1 MSSLEEALFKS
12 SLQGQTPE
20 DNQEFVEGRESVL
33 VGDPGFQRLDPEKVD
48 TSPQSLGAVF
58 GDAVRAGGLQ
68 LAGDVQRFKGIANLA
83 FGDQEAAER
92 NLASAESYDAY
103 SSELLSQIQ
112 PFEEFLEEP
121 TFGGFLTQVTKA
133 IGQFTPMAVS
143 SVASGFGG
151 AAAGMLGKGG
161 LRLAGKKGTDKL
173 YDDVLKKVGRN
184 EALTPDEKVIFDE
197 GLGYL
202 KWAKRG
208 GITGAFGQEYV
219 VGSSQAAS
227 EYQEAGIDLTA
238 AEAAQAFLLGIPQ
251 AVLGTAS
258 ETIFARALLKNA
270 LKKSPLVALE
280 RKAQTLGTANLSKNE
295 KKVYNLFQKLQKNGE
310 GSLTESQRTVLR
322 KYSGPQKNAFFSTI
336 KDIGKGFVGSGAVE
350 GVTELGQE
358 GLGVAQRFA
367 IDDEY
372 TARDAKLR
380 LAEAAFAGF
389 FAGGARG
396 GAGGAATSIIS
407 KANNLV
413 SKGINLKNQSNQ
425 DILDA
430 VGTIQNREPK
440 NNNQV
445 QGELKLNKNTILL
458 PGVTKDNYQEVYAG
472 IDFGD
477 KDTVLPYKGQGVVL
491 GTKESLQE
499 ATNYHSRNNAKAT
512 NNQEVTLAEE
522 QEYQQAIIKALDG
535 EELFDVVDNPTHVIT
550 VKDGEGNVVAQ
561 KQVSQTVE
569 NLDQAVTEL
578 QQKYPNTQVEAFAME
593 DTRNMI
599 DPNDPDI
606 DAMDDLEGDDDLSLD
621 DPDTPRTR
629 TMEELLDAAEAQADK
644 NDPGYQERKAR
655 INEIKRILGVETKAT
670 TTTRDIETIDIVSPT
685 TPGKVTFEGDRINV
699 ERTPK
704 RDEEGRRIFQVRE
717 GTTQVSETKFE
728 RTKDRPIEREKS
740 RLRAELAELQTRQSE
755 SISDALDVLGGGQQ
769 GGQFGQQLEEA
780 KLSVAPEVLAKTE
793 TEGDQNRTYGF
804 SDPYIYRK
812 TSYIPRP
819 ETKQGKSKTADE
831 ELIKLRQ
838 QFYDGLSDQE
848 KAYWGSTNKALFL
861 RQDDKGASFGAL
873 GPDNILQ
880 TDKGLDL
887 ETKATEADIISSP
900 RMKTLSL
907 SLLKTYFQQKAVN
920 QDVTIVTT
928 PSEPGTYSLVTRM
941 EPNIELKAIQTVEK
955 AAIESLFKNQAG
967 QSQATPGF
975 KIRVTNGNAPTTLGY
990 GNMKFLFA
998 NQDVS
1003 VNMHTLLYA
1012 GLQIFPEISLELNS
1026 TRNQLQELGVTP
1038 TQAFNQ
1044 AFAGVVPDIL
1054 QAYQAQGFE
1063 VVVKRDFRE
1072 ADSEFVNF
1080 NDSLMS
1086 IYEQPMFFRRS
1097 KSSSQPTAFVS
1108 LTGILEDADN
1118 ITSAKKSAREKFEDY
1133 AKILNNLK
1141 EDPENNLFGPALI
1154 ERAKAQY
1161 AQEGGDMSI
1170 FFDPKRSP
1178 QGIVGKLNEID
1189 RLNKIIYDPNLKI
1202 NGGKKELD
1210 AEGKKEF
1217 EAIEEAVK
1225 NLNQEITQTLGVD
1238 KRVEEGGQDESIDMQ
1253 ESTARAGDLRVEGP
1267 TGAVPEMTTQI
1278 VDPDTGEFIV
1288 LPPQPSQGKTLP
1300 VTEYEIGQKRDEF
1313 TQTKERV
1320 QTSPN
1325 LKDSRLQ
1332 DREQQRAERNLERVK
1347 AEGRR
1352 PLNKVISGG
1361 QNGAD
1366 ILFSR
1371 VAKALGIPTGGLMPK
1386 GFKTLDGAR
1395 PGYAQEFNMEES
1407 SSDDYRTRTEENVRN
1422 SDGTIILVKDANN
1435 LSRGSQLTKNTAER
1449 LNKPVLVITENTT
1462 SQEIQGFIRDNNIK
1476 TLNGA
1481 GSREQI
1487 LGDTSKIEQ
1496 VLTEALSG
1504 LSTREAAPEV
1514 DSFEGTSTFNPAGVE
1529 VNLNNVE
1536 AGVEASPDAAAIFD
1550 LQEGDRKFTGEGLIA
1565 EMNRKL
1571 KDLFKV
1577 TSKTFVI
1584 TAEDSVNLNLKNP
1597 DGSEMQTMNSDGES
1611 RTVAEAI
1618 RQTQQEMIEK
1628 NHPGMAH
1635 RFAGGQ
1641 INVVIINPQAL
1652 RGTNKTAND
1661 IASTYVLGHELGHVI
1676 FREEM
1681 TRLGLDAFGQR
1692 TDKKVNKA
1700 DERTGQILFKEFKK
1714 VEDQYATRGFP
1725 FEEWYADRMSQFL
1738 LEEGAGTVTTME
1750 PSTPMAPSAFKYFQT
1765 LAKKIKQRWQSFD
1778 KRIRARYGEVNP
1790 VFTDYANGVVEAY
1803 RNGLTRDNITVSVT
1817 EQADIRNWVDSTSEM
1832 IGKMVGKK
1840 NATRFNALAKK
1851 ILRSEF
1857 AKDVR
1862 SFFTYILAPAD
1873 NYLRLVNPEL
1883 AKALYSRS
1891 QTTEA
1896 TGFFNYHPVVQYRY
1910 TNDFYKIFNL
1920 EKDPTTAD
1928 LERIDSVLEGA
1939 EQLAALPQEERA
1951 AAADNL
1957 TVLDKDGNSIQVD
1970 GAEALE
1976 VLKFFDTFYDDYIL
1990 KNELD
1995 PEKPTVLK
2003 NMVFFTRQYDIAKLA
2018 AEPEAREALARV
2030 LQKYNPDDTFEQS
2043 LASVEAMV
2051 AKAESSDAI
2060 RLEGAADLSI
2070 GMQKDRQK
2078 KFINITNNA
2087 DLRNIEGVG
2096 DLIIPAHHAIRKY
2109 IAENVKKVEFK
2120 NKVTTTL
2127 TQGDFANGRNN
2138 LENFDVG
2145 ERVSGPKAAEVMINR
2160 IDNQRDRGRAR
2171 KAVQAMLGKA
2181 GMNMPGWLRTT
2192 QSYLLALNV
2201 MTYLTFATVAS
2212 LPDLA
2217 GPVLR
2222 SKEMSIFGK
2231 EFRTQIANYFNNK
2244 KEMEQFARDVGV
2256 IGFDSI
2262 SQMYIN
2268 AGELGYMTEGTKYY
2282 TQQFFKYTGLEWY
2295 TNFTRIY
2302 AAGMGRQFLIK
2313 HANDNSVKSKEY
2325 LAELG
2330 VTAEQIKAAQE
2341 SGWDFS
2347 DPQHKVVQDAIAR
2360 FTEESIVRPNAAERP
2375 AWASNPYTALI
2386 FQLKSFFYAYGK
2398 NIIGGVIRNTQS
2410 TFNREG
2416 KITAAAMPAVF
2427 AATALLPLAMIGME
2441 LRELLKY
2448 FLSPISGAID
2458 FNDKTEAFSFDSSKF
2473 RTNDMGYGE
2482 WLLEAGDR
2490 SGAFGAYT
2498 MLFPMFEAGRF
2509 GDEFYTSLLG
2519 PTAQRFEDL
2528 VKGDVQVKDFMPGF
2542 ASVY

>member
-1 MSSLEEALFKS
+1 MAYRDDETLASLILGNPKDVGSRQKRAIVE
-12 SLQGQTPE
+12 TPTS
-20 DNQEFVEGRESVL
+20 NTREL
-33 VGDPGFQRLDPEKVD
+33 ID
-48 TSPQSLGAVF
+48 TSPQGFGETFAESVRGGGA
-58 GDAVRAGGLQ
+58 Q
-68 LAGDVQRFKGIANLA
+68 LTADFNRFKGIGNLII
-83 FGDQEAAER
+83 GDDEAAQR
-92 NLASAESYDAY
+92 NLAIAESYDDY
-103 SSELLSQIQ
+103 SSELLGQIQ
-112 PFEEFLEEP
+112 PFEEFLDEP
-121 TFGGFLTQVTKA
+121 TFGGFLTQITKA

-161 LRLAGKKGTDKL
+161 LRLAGKKGADKL
-173 YDDVLKKVGRN
+173 YKDVLEKKARN
-184 EALTPDEKVIFDE
+184 EVLTPDENVILNE
-197 GLGYL
+197 GFGYL

-280 RKAQTLGTANLSKNE
+280 RKAQTMGTANLSKNE
-295 KKVYNLFQKLQKNGE
+295 KKMYDLFQKYKKSGE
-310 GSLTESQRTVLR
+310 ESLTESQRAVLK
-322 KYSGPQKNAFFSTI
+322 KYSGPQKNAFFTAI
-336 KDIGKGFVGSGAVE
+336 KDIGKGFASSGATE
-350 GVTELGQE
+350 GITEVGQE
-358 GLGVAQRFA
+358 GLGIAQRFA

-372 TARDAKLR
+372 SARDAKLR

-407 KANNLV
+407 KANNLLSTGLNEQGKNKTV
-413 SKGINLKNQSNQ
+413 TEIINE
-425 DILDA
+425 
-430 VGTIQNREPK
+430 VGNLQNTEPK

-445 QGELKLNKNTILL
+445 QGELNLNKNTILL
-458 PGVTKDNYQEVYAG
+458 PGVTEGNYREVYSG

-499 ATNYHSRNNAKAT
+499 ATNYHVRNKAKES
-512 NNQEVTLAEE
+512 NNQELTIGEQ
-522 QEYQQAIIKALDG
+522 QEYQQAIIKALDS
-535 EELFDVVDNPTHVIT
+535 EELVDVVDNPTHMIS
-550 VKDGEGNVVAQ
+550 VKDNDGNVVAQ
-561 KQVSQTVE
+561 KQVSTTPE
-569 NLDQAVTEL
+569 ELSQAVTEL

-606 DAMDDLEGDDDLSLD
+606 DAMDDLELDDDTSLD

-629 TMEELLDAAEAQADK
+629 TMEEVLEAAENQADR

-655 INEIKRILGVETKAT
+655 INEIQRELGIDSGVVAGGTIADSTNKDGQRIDSQGNP
-670 TTTRDIETIDIVSPT
+670 IEASDTNILKERET
-685 TPGKVTFEGDRINV
+685 TPESKE
-699 ERTPK
+699 
-704 RDEEGRRIFQVRE
+704 
-717 GTTQVSETKFE
+717 
-728 RTKDRPIEREKS
+728 
-740 RLRAELAELQTRQSE
+740 RAELRKELEELQARQTE
-755 SISDALDVLGGGQQ
+755 SITDALDVLGGVQQ

-780 KLSVAPEVLAKTE
+780 KLTMAPELVARTQSQLEALKAKEKTGTLTPE
-793 TEGDQNRTYGF
+793 EQATKTQLERGNTNQTYQYN
-804 SDPYIYRK
+804 DPLTYKK
-812 TSYIPRP
+812 TNYEPRP
-819 ETKQGKSKTADE
+819 ETKEGKQKTADE
-831 ELIKLRQ
+831 ELIEFRKKYL
-838 QFYDGLSDQE
+838 DELESEQE
-848 KAYWGSTNKALFL
+848 KTYWGGVE
-861 RQDDKGASFGAL
+861 QDV
-873 GPDNILQ
+873 N
-880 TDKGLDL
+880 
-887 ETKATEADIISSP
+887 SP

-907 SLLKTYFQQKAVN
+907 SLLKAYFQQQTNTPDIA
-920 QDVTIVTT
+920 IVST
-928 PSEPGTYSLVTRM
+928 PSDPSTYSLVTRM
-941 EPNIELKAIQTVEK
+941 DPNLQLAAIKTVEK
-955 AAIESLFKNQAG
+955 AALESLNKNKKTG
-967 QSQATPGF
+967 QSQAVPGF
-975 KIRVTNGNAPTTLGY
+975 KIRITNGNAPTTLGY
-990 GNMKFLFA
+990 GAMQFLFA
-998 NQDVS
+998 NQDVAF
-1003 VNMHTLLYA
+1003 NMHTLLYN
-1012 GLQIFPEISLELNS
+1012 GLQIFPEINLELN
-1026 TRNQLQELGVTP
+1026 TIRNQLLESGLSPSQAF
-1038 TQAFNQ
+1038 TQAFVSV
-1044 AFAGVVPDIL
+1044 APEIL
-1054 QAYQAQGFE
+1054 EAYKAQGFE
-1063 VVVKRDFRE
+1063 VVVQKDFGVQN
-1072 ADSEFVNF
+1072 SEFV
-1080 NDSLMS
+1080 SLDESPIALYELPMLYRIPRSSGAPTQFMS
-1086 IYEQPMFFRRS
+1086 LR
-1097 KSSSQPTAFVS
+1097 
-1108 LTGILEDADN
+1108 GILEDADN
-1118 ITSAKKSAREKFEDY
+1118 ITSAKKSVRERFADY
-1133 AKILNNLK
+1133 AEILNNLK
-1141 EDPENNLFGPALI
+1141 EDPDINLFGPALI

-1161 AQEGGDMSI
+1161 AEEGGDMSI
-1170 FFDPKRSP
+1170 FYTPEKYSV
-1178 QGIVGKLNEID
+1178 QGIVGKLNEIQK
-1189 RLNKIIYDPNLKI
+1189 LNKIIYNPNLKI

-1210 AEGKKEF
+1210 AQGKKEF
-1217 EAIEEAVK
+1217 EAIKETVK
-1225 NLNQEITQTLGVD
+1225 TYNQELNQTLG
-1238 KRVEEGGQDESIDMQ
+1238 REENLGKKGDFDPDPGDGQEADRIRRSSAAQ
-1253 ESTARAGDLRVEGP
+1253 DLRVEGP

-1278 VDPDTGEFIV
+1278 LDGNGEPIV
-1288 LPPQPSQGKTLP
+1288 LRPQPAQERTLP
-1300 VTEYEIGQKRDEF
+1300 ASEYEIGQKRDEF
-1313 TQTKERV
+1313 IQTQERV
-1320 QTSPN
+1320 QTTPTN
-1325 LKDSRLQ
+1325 VPADVQ
-1332 DREQQRAERNLERVK
+1332 AREQQRAEGTLEK
-1347 AEGRR
+1347 ITL
-1352 PLNKVISGG
+1352 LNKVISGG

-1371 VAKALGIPTGGLMPK
+1371 VAKALGIATGGLMPK
-1386 GFKTLDGAR
+1386 GFKTLGGNR

-1407 SSDDYRTRTEENVRN
+1407 SSDNYRTRTEENVRN

-1449 LNKPVLVITENTT
+1449 LKKPVLVITENTT
-1462 SQEIQGFIRDNNIK
+1462 SQEIQNFIRDNNIK

-1481 GSREQI
+1481 GSREQL

-1496 VLTEALSG
+1496 VLTEALG
-1504 LSTREAAPEV
+1504 GFTIPTEPEV
-1514 DSFEGTSTFNPAGVE
+1514 NAFEGTSTFNPAGVE

-1550 LQEGDRKFTGEGLIA
+1550 LPDSTEFQTTNIDGEVVRTVSVQEKIEAGESFID
-1565 EMNRKL
+1565 EMNRTL
-1571 KDLFKV
+1571 KDLFKI
-1577 TSKTFVI
+1577 TSKTFIV
-1584 TAEDSVNLNLKNP
+1584 TAEESVNLSLKNP
-1597 DGSEMQTMNSDGES
+1597 DGTELQTMNSDGEV

-1641 INVVIINPQAL
+1641 INIIVINPKAL
-1652 RGTNKTAND
+1652 QGTNKTAND
-1661 IASTYVLGHELGHVI
+1661 IAATFVLGHELGHVI

-1700 DERTGQILFKEFKK
+1700 DERTGQLLFKEFKK

-1738 LEEGAGTVTTME
+1738 LGQREGTLPLGQ
-1750 PSTPMAPSAFKYFQT
+1750 TPIAPSVVKYFQR
-1765 LAKKIKQRWQSFD
+1765 LVKKIKQLWQSFD

-1790 VFTDYANGVVEAY
+1790 VFNDYANGVVAAY
-1803 RNGLTRDNITVSVT
+1803 RNGLTRNNITASVT
-1817 EQADIRNWVDSTSEM
+1817 EQADIRNWVDSTSKM
-1832 IGKMVGKK
+1832 VGKMVGKK
-1840 NATRFNALAKK
+1840 NATRFSALAKK

-1862 SFFTYILAPAD
+1862 GFFTYILAPAD

-1910 TNDFYKIFNL
+1910 TNDFYKIFNI

-1976 VLKFFDTFYDDYIL
+1976 VLKFFDTFYEDYIL

-1995 PEKPTVLK
+1995 PNNPTVVK

-2018 AEPEAREALARV
+2018 AEPEAREALAKV
-2030 LQKYNPDDTFEQS
+2030 LQKYNPTDTFES
-2043 LASVEAMV
+2043 LLASVEAMV
-2051 AKAESSDAI
+2051 ANAESSDAI

-2078 KFINITNNA
+2078 KFVNITNNA
-2087 DLRNIEGVG
+2087 DLRNIEGIG

-2120 NKVTTTL
+2120 NKVSTTL
-2127 TQGDFANGRNN
+2127 TQGDFANGRNK
-2138 LENFDVG
+2138 LEKFDVG
-2145 ERVSGPKAAEVMINR
+2145 ERVSGPKAAEVMVNR

-2231 EFRTQIANYFNNK
+2231 EFRTQIANYFTNR

-2330 VTAEQIKAAQE
+2330 ATAEQIKAAQE

-2347 DPQHKVVQDAIAR
+2347 DPQHKAVQDAIAR

-2410 TFNREG
+2410 TYNREG
-2416 KITAAAMPAVF
+2416 KISAAAMPAIF

-2490 SGAFGAYT
+2490 SGGFGAYT

-2519 PTAQRFEDL
+2519 PTAQRFEDII
-2528 VKGDVQVKDFMPGF
+2528 KGDVQTKDFLPGF

>member
-1 MSSLEEALFKS
+1 MASKLADAIFSTRKDTQEQTERIVQEQNRIEGDRTSLTSTKPREDVDYTP
-12 SLQGQTPE
+12 QT
-20 DNQEFVEGRESVL
+20 
-33 VGDPGFQRLDPEKVD
+33 
-48 TSPQSLGAVF
+48 LGAVF
-58 GDAVRAGGLQ
+58 STAVRGGGAQ
-68 LAGDVQRFKGIANLA
+68 LSADFNRFKGIGNILL
-83 FGDQEAAER
+83 GDQEAAQK
-92 NLASAESYDAY
+92 NLGIAESYD
-103 SSELLSQIQ
+103 SISGELLSQIQ
-112 PFEEFLEEP
+112 PFEEFLDEP

-161 LRLAGKKGTDKL
+161 LRLAGKKGADKL
-173 YDDVLKKVGRN
+173 YNDVLKKVGRN

-227 EYQEAGIDLTA
+227 EYQEAGIDLTQ
-238 AEAAQAFLLGIPQ
+238 AEAAQSFLLGIPQ

-258 ETIFARALLKNA
+258 ETIFARAMLKNA

-295 KKVYNLFQKLQKNGE
+295 KKMYNLFQKLQKNGE
-310 GSLTESQRTVLR
+310 GSLTESQRAVLR
-322 KYSGPQKNAFFSTI
+322 KYSGPKKNPFFSTI
-336 KDIGKGFVGSGAVE
+336 QDVGKGFVGSGATE
-350 GVTELGQE
+350 GITEVGQE
-358 GLGVAQRFA
+358 GLGIAQRFA

-372 TARDAKLR
+372 SARDAKLR

-413 SKGINLKNQSNQ
+413 SKGINLRNESNQ

-430 VGTIQNREPK
+430 VGTIQNTEPK

-499 ATNYHSRNNAKAT
+499 ATNYLSRNEAKAT

-535 EELFDVVDNPTHVIT
+535 EELFDVVDNPTHIIN
-550 VKDGEGNVVAQ
+550 VKDSEGNVVAQ

-569 NLDQAVTEL
+569 NLDQAVTQL

-593 DTRNMI
+593 DTKNMI

-606 DAMDDLEGDDDLSLD
+606 DNMDALELDDDTTLDD
-621 DPDTPRTR
+621 DPDAPVFRNTS
-629 TMEELLDAAEAQADK
+629 ELVDAARKEA
-644 NDPGYQERKAR
+644 
-655 INEIKRILGVETKAT
+655 
-670 TTTRDIETIDIVSPT
+670 
-685 TPGKVTFEGDRINV
+685 
-699 ERTPK
+699 ERTGE
-704 RDEEGRRIFQVRE
+704 DIDTVL
-717 GTTQVSETKFE
+717 
-728 RTKDRPIEREKS
+728 S
-740 RLRAELAELQTRQSE
+740 RL
-755 SISDALDVLGGGQQ
+755 GGQGQ

-780 KLSVAPEVLAKTE
+780 RVTIAPELVARTE
-793 TEGDQNRTYGF
+793 SEGDTNQTYKF
-804 SDPYIYRK
+804 SDPLTYKK
-812 TSYIPRP
+812 TNYEPRP
-819 ETKQGKSKTADE
+819 ETKEGKNKSADE
-831 ELIKLRQ
+831 ELTRLRQ
-838 QFYDGLSDQE
+838 RYLDELGTDQE
-848 KAYWGSTNKALFL
+848 KTYWGGVE
-861 RQDDKGASFGAL
+861 QDV
-873 GPDNILQ
+873 N
-880 TDKGLDL
+880 
-887 ETKATEADIISSP
+887 SP
-900 RMKTLSL
+900 KMKTLSL
-907 SLLKTYFQQKAVN
+907 SLLKAYFEQQPTKPDIA
-920 QDVTIVTT
+920 IVTT
-928 PSEPGTYSLVTRM
+928 PSDSGTYSLVTRTN
-941 EPNIELKAIQTVEK
+941 PNIELVAIQSVEK
-955 AAIESLFKNQAG
+955 AVLESLFKNKQTG

-975 KIRVTNGNAPTTLGY
+975 KIKVTNNNAPTTLGY
-990 GNMKFLFA
+990 GDMKFLFA

-1003 VNMHTLLYA
+1003 VNMHTLLFN
-1012 GLQIFPEISLELNS
+1012 GLQIFPEINLELN
-1026 TRNQLQELGVTP
+1026 TVRNQLQESGLNP
-1038 TQAFNQ
+1038 SQAFAQ
-1044 AFAGVVPDIL
+1044 AFAGVAPDIL
-1054 QAYQAQGFE
+1054 EAYKAQGFE
-1063 VVVKRDFRE
+1063 VVVQKDFGKQ
-1072 ADSEFVNF
+1072 DSEFV
-1080 NDSLMS
+1080 SLDES
-1086 IYEQPMFFRRS
+1086 PLTIYEVPLLYRRS
-1097 KSSSQPTAFVS
+1097 KSEPGAPTQFMS
-1108 LTGILEDADN
+1108 LTGMLEDVDN
-1118 ITSAKKSAREKFEDY
+1118 LTSAKKAAREKFSDY
-1133 AKILNNLK
+1133 TEILNNLK
-1141 EDPENNLFGPALI
+1141 ADPETNLFGEALI

-1170 FFDPKRSP
+1170 FFTTTSP
-1178 QGIVGKLNEID
+1178 QGIVGKLTEIQK
-1189 RLNKIIYDPNLKI
+1189 LNKK
-1202 NGGKKELD
+1202 
-1210 AEGKKEF
+1210 
-1217 EAIEEAVK
+1217 
-1225 NLNQEITQTLGVD
+1225 LNQSRSQLEKLQKDKPTAKETKEKGAEVLQLEQAIDTYNREINQTLGKD
-1238 KRVEEGGQDESIDMQ
+1238 DSRVQQAGRDESVAMR

-1267 TGAVPEMTTQI
+1267 TGVVPEMTTQI
-1278 VDPDTGEFIV
+1278 FDDNGELIV
-1288 LPPQPSQGKTLP
+1288 LPQQPAQEGTLP

-1313 TQTKERV
+1313 TQTQERV
-1320 QTSPN
+1320 QTTPAN
-1325 LKDSRLQ
+1325 RDPRFVEA
-1332 DREQQRAERNLERVK
+1332 EQQRAERTLERIR
-1347 AEGRR
+1347 AEG
-1352 PLNKVISGG
+1352 
-1361 QNGAD
+1361 
-1366 ILFSR
+1366 
-1371 VAKALGIPTGGLMPK
+1371 
-1386 GFKTLDGAR
+1386 
-1395 PGYAQEFNMEES
+1395 
-1407 SSDDYRTRTEENVRN
+1407 
-1422 SDGTIILVKDANN
+1422 
-1435 LSRGSQLTKNTAER
+1435 
-1449 LNKPVLVITENTT
+1449 TT
-1462 SQEIQGFIRDNNIK
+1462 PA
-1476 TLNGA
+1476 T
-1481 GSREQI
+1481 
-1487 LGDTSKIEQ
+1487 
-1496 VLTEALSG
+1496 
-1504 LSTREAAPEV
+1504 AAPEV
-1514 DSFEGTSTFNPAGVE
+1514 DFFEGTPTFNPTGVE
-1529 VNLNNVE
+1529 VNLNNIE
-1536 AGVEASPDAAAIFD
+1536 AGVEASPNAATIFD
-1550 LQEGDRKFTGEGLIA
+1550 LQEGDRNFTGESLIA
-1565 EMNRKL
+1565 EMNKKL

-1577 TSKTFVI
+1577 TSKTFVV
-1584 TAEDSVNLNLKNP
+1584 TAEDSVNLTLKNS
-1597 DGSEMQTMNSDGES
+1597 DGTELKTMNSDGES
-1611 RTVAEAI
+1611 RTVAEAV
-1618 RQTQQEMIEK
+1618 RQMQKRMIEQ
-1628 NHPGMAH
+1628 NLPGMAQ

-1641 INVVIINPQAL
+1641 INVVILNPKAL

-1661 IASTYVLGHELGHVI
+1661 IATTYVLGHELGHVI

-1738 LEEGAGTVTTME
+1738 LEEGTGTVTTME
-1750 PSTPMAPSAFKYFQT
+1750 PSTPMAPSAFKYFET
-1765 LAKKIKQRWQSFD
+1765 LAKKIKQLWQSFD

-1803 RNGLTRDNITVSVT
+1803 RNGLTRDNITASVT
-1817 EQADIRNWVDSTSEM
+1817 EQADIKNWVDSTSQM
-1832 IGKMVGKK
+1832 VGKMVGKK

-1862 SFFTYILAPAD
+1862 GFFTYILAPAD

-1891 QTTEA
+1891 QTTET

-1910 TNDFYKIFNL
+1910 TNDFYKIFNI

-1976 VLKFFDTFYDDYIL
+1976 VLKFFDTFYDDYIF

-1995 PEKPTVLK
+1995 PENPTVLK
-2003 NMVFFTRQYDIAKLA
+2003 NMLFFTRQYDIAKLA

-2051 AKAESSDAI
+2051 ANAESSDAI

-2087 DLRNIEGVG
+2087 DLRNIEGIG

-2120 NKVTTTL
+2120 NKVSTTL

-2138 LENFDVG
+2138 LEKFDVG

-2231 EFRTQIANYFNNK
+2231 EFRTQIANYFNNR

-2330 VTAEQIKAAQE
+2330 VTAEQIKAAQK

-2347 DPQHKVVQDAIAR
+2347 DPQHKTVQDAIAR

-2416 KITAAAMPAVF
+2416 KISAAAMPAIF
-2427 AATALLPLAMIGME
+2427 ASTALLPLAMIGME

-2482 WLLEAGDR
+2482 WLLEASDR
-2490 SGAFGAYT
+2490 SGVFGAYT

-2528 VKGDVQVKDFMPGF
+2528 VKGDVQTKDFIPGF

>member
-1 MSSLEEALFKS
+1 MAYRDDETLASLILGNPKDVSSRQKQAVAQAENPNVSELI
-12 SLQGQTPE
+12 
-20 DNQEFVEGRESVL
+20 
-33 VGDPGFQRLDPEKVD
+33 D
-48 TSPQSLGAVF
+48 TSPQGLGETFAE
-58 GDAVRAGGLQ
+58 AVRGGGAQ
-68 LAGDVQRFKGIANLA
+68 LTADFNRFKGLGNLIIGA
-83 FGDQEAAER
+83 DEAAQR
-92 NLASAESYDAY
+92 NLAIAESYDDY
-103 SSELLSQIQ
+103 SSELLGQIQ

-133 IGQFTPMAVS
+133 IGQFTPMAIS

-151 AAAGMLGKGG
+151 AAAGMIGKGS
-161 LRLAGKKGTDKL
+161 LRLAGKRGVDKL
-173 YDDVLKKVGRN
+173 YKDVLEKKAKN
-184 EALTPDEKVIFDE
+184 EVLTPDENVIFNE
-197 GLGYL
+197 GFGYL

-227 EYQEAGIDLTA
+227 EYQEAGIDLTQ

-280 RKAQTLGTANLSKNE
+280 RKAQTMGTANLSKNE

-310 GSLTESQRTVLR
+310 GSLTESQRAVLR
-322 KYSGPQKNAFFSTI
+322 KYSGPKKNPFFSTI
-336 KDIGKGFVGSGAVE
+336 QDIGKGFVGSGAVE
-350 GVTELGQE
+350 GVTEVGQE
-358 GLGVAQRFA
+358 GLGIAQRFA

-396 GAGGAATSIIS
+396 GAGGAVTSIIS
-407 KANNLV
+407 KTNNLI
-413 SKGINLKNQSNQ
+413 SKGINLSNQSNQ

-430 VGTIQNREPK
+430 VGNTSKESKTEAALQAEIKLGKPVLFLPLTDKNASDRNYSASELGYKNVDFGNREI
-440 NNNQV
+440 Q
-445 QGELKLNKNTILL
+445 
-458 PGVTKDNYQEVYAG
+458 
-472 IDFGD
+472 
-477 KDTVLPYKGQGVVL
+477 LPYKDGVVV
-491 GTKESLQE
+491 GTKEKLQE
-499 ATNYHSRNNAKAT
+499 AYNYYSRNMAKES
-512 NNQEVTLAEE
+512 NNQEVTLAEQ

-535 EELFDVVDNPTHVIT
+535 EELFDVVDNPTHIIN
-550 VKDGEGNVVAQ
+550 VKDSEGNVVAQ

-569 NLDQAVTEL
+569 NLDQAVTQL
-578 QQKYPNTQVEAFAME
+578 QQKYPNTQVEAFAIE

-629 TMEELLDAAEAQADK
+629 TMEELLEAAEAQADK

-670 TTTRDIETIDIVSPT
+670 TTTRDIETTNIVSPT

-880 TDKGLDL
+880 TDEGLRRKAML
-887 ETKATEADIISSP
+887 ETEATEADIISSP

-1003 VNMHTLLYA
+1003 INMHTLLYA

-1133 AKILNNLK
+1133 TKILNNLK

-1161 AQEGGDMSI
+1161 AEEGGDMSI

-1202 NGGKKELD
+1202 KDLD
-1210 AEGKKEF
+1210 AEGKKEL
-1217 EAIEEAVK
+1217 EAIKESVK
-1225 NLNQEITQTLGVD
+1225 NLNQEINQTLGTD
-1238 KRVEEGGQDESIDMQ
+1238 KRVEEGGQDESVAMRK
-1253 ESTARAGDLRVEGP
+1253 SSARAGDLRVEGP

-1313 TQTKERV
+1313 TQTQERV
-1320 QTSPN
+1320 QTDPTN
-1325 LKDSRLQ
+1325 RDPRLVEA
-1332 DREQQRAERNLERVK
+1332 DRQAAERNLERVR
-1347 AEGRR
+1347 AE
-1352 PLNKVISGG
+1352 
-1361 QNGAD
+1361 D
-1366 ILFSR
+1366 TT
-1371 VAKALGIPTGGLMPK
+1371 PTA
-1386 GFKTLDGAR
+1386 T
-1395 PGYAQEFNMEES
+1395 
-1407 SSDDYRTRTEENVRN
+1407 
-1422 SDGTIILVKDANN
+1422 
-1435 LSRGSQLTKNTAER
+1435 
-1449 LNKPVLVITENTT
+1449 
-1462 SQEIQGFIRDNNIK
+1462 
-1476 TLNGA
+1476 
-1481 GSREQI
+1481 
-1487 LGDTSKIEQ
+1487 
-1496 VLTEALSG
+1496 
-1504 LSTREAAPEV
+1504 EAAPEV

-1529 VNLNNVE
+1529 VNLNNIE
-1536 AGVEASPDAAAIFD
+1536 AGVEASPDAAAIFN
-1550 LQEGDRKFTGEGLIA
+1550 LEEGDRKFTGEGFIA

-1577 TSKTFVI
+1577 TSKTFVV

-1611 RTVAEAI
+1611 RTVAEAV
-1618 RQTQQEMIEK
+1618 RQMQQRMIER
-1628 NHPGMAH
+1628 NLPGMSM

-1641 INVVIINPQAL
+1641 VNVVIVNPQAL

-1661 IASTYVLGHELGHVI
+1661 IATTYVLGHELGHVI
-1676 FREEM
+1676 FKEEM

-1700 DERTGQILFKEFKK
+1700 NERTGRILFKEFKK

-1765 LAKKIKQRWQSFD
+1765 LAKKIKQLWQSFD

-1803 RNGLTRDNITVSVT
+1803 RNGLTRDNITASVT
-1817 EQADIRNWVDSTSEM
+1817 EQEDIKNWVDSTSEM

-1976 VLKFFDTFYDDYIL
+1976 VLKFFDTFYDDYIF

-1995 PEKPTVLK
+1995 PENPTVLK
-2003 NMVFFTRQYDIAKLA
+2003 NMLFFTRQYDIAKLA

-2030 LQKYNPDDTFEQS
+2030 LQKYNPDDSFEQS

-2051 AKAESSDAI
+2051 ANAESSDAI

-2070 GMQKDRQK
+2070 GMQKDRQE

-2458 FNDKTEAFSFDSSKF
+2458 FNEKTEAFSFDSSKF

>member
-20 DNQEFVEGRESVL
+20 DNQEFVKGRESVL

-48 TSPQSLGAVF
+48 TGPQSLGAVF

-887 ETKATEADIISSP
+887 ETEATEADIISSP

-1054 QAYQAQGFE
+1054 EAYQAQGFE

-1189 RLNKIIYDPNLKI
+1189 RLNKIFYDTGVL
-1202 NGGKKELD
+1202 KKEDLD
-1210 AEGKKEF
+1210 
-1217 EAIEEAVK
+1217 AIEEAIK
-1225 NLNQEITQTLGVD
+1225 NLNQEINQTLGID
-1238 KRVEEGGQDESIDMQ
+1238 PKRVEEGGQDESVAMQ

-1278 VDPDTGEFIV
+1278 VDPKTGEFIV

-1435 LSRGSQLTKNTAER
+1435 LSRGSRLTKNTAER

-1765 LAKKIKQRWQSFD
+1765 LAKKIKQLWQSFD

>member
-1 MSSLEEALFKS
+1 MASLADIILGKSEPAKKQEEAVADKLFS
-12 SLQGQTPE
+12 NQTPGE
-20 DNQEFVEGRESVL
+20 YTPTQLDEGLSTAPQTLGGVFAESVRGGSAQL
-33 VGDPGFQRLDPEKVD
+33 
-48 TSPQSLGAVF
+48 TSDF
-58 GDAVRAGGLQ
+58 E
-68 LAGDVQRFKGIANLA
+68 RFKGLGNLLL
-83 FGDQEAAER
+83 GDQEAAQR
-92 NLASAESYDAY
+92 NLAIAESYDDY
-103 SSELLSQIQ
+103 SSELLGQIQ
-112 PFEEFLEEP
+112 PFEEFLDEP

-161 LRLAGKKGTDKL
+161 LRLAGKKGADKL

-238 AEAAQAFLLGIPQ
+238 AEAAQSFLLGIPQ

-258 ETIFARALLKNA
+258 ETIFARAMLKNA

-280 RKAQTLGTANLSKNE
+280 RKAQTVGTANLSKNE
-295 KKVYNLFQKLQKNGE
+295 KKMYDLFQKYKKSGE
-310 GSLTESQRTVLR
+310 GSLTESQRAVLR
-322 KYSGPQKNAFFSTI
+322 KYSGPKKNPFFSTI
-336 KDIGKGFVGSGAVE
+336 RDVGKGFVGSGAVE

-372 TARDAKLR
+372 TSRDAKLR

-396 GAGGAATSIIS
+396 GAGGAVTSIIS
-407 KANNLV
+407 KTNNLI
-413 SKGINLKNQSNQ
+413 SKGINLSNQSNQ

-430 VGTIQNREPK
+430 TGTIQNTDPK
-440 NNNQV
+440 DNNQV
-445 QGELKLNKNTILL
+445 QGELNLNKNTILL
-458 PGVTKDNYQEVYAG
+458 PGVTPENYKEVYSD

-499 ATNYHSRNNAKAT
+499 AANYYSRNTAKET
-512 NNQEVTLAEE
+512 NNQEVTLAE
-522 QEYQQAIIKALDG
+522 QQQYQQAIIKALDG
-535 EELFDVVDNPTHVIT
+535 EDLFDVVDNPTHIIT
-550 VKDGEGNVVAQ
+550 VKNNEGNVVAQ

-569 NLDQAVTEL
+569 NLDQAVTQL

-593 DTRNMI
+593 DTKNMI

-606 DAMDDLEGDDDLSLD
+606 DDMDALELDDDTTLDD
-621 DPDTPRTR
+621 DPDAPVFSNTS
-629 TMEELLDAAEAQADK
+629 ELVDAARKEA
-644 NDPGYQERKAR
+644 
-655 INEIKRILGVETKAT
+655 
-670 TTTRDIETIDIVSPT
+670 
-685 TPGKVTFEGDRINV
+685 
-699 ERTPK
+699 ERTGE
-704 RDEEGRRIFQVRE
+704 DIDTVL
-717 GTTQVSETKFE
+717 
-728 RTKDRPIEREKS
+728 S
-740 RLRAELAELQTRQSE
+740 RL
-755 SISDALDVLGGGQQ
+755 GGQGQ

-780 KLSVAPEVLAKTE
+780 RVTIAPELVARTE
-793 TEGDQNRTYGF
+793 SEGDTNQTYKF
-804 SDPYIYRK
+804 SDPLTYKK
-812 TSYIPRP
+812 TNYEPRP
-819 ETKQGKSKTADE
+819 ETKEGKNKSADE
-831 ELIKLRQ
+831 ELTRLRQ
-838 QFYDGLSDQE
+838 RYLDELGTDQE
-848 KAYWGSTNKALFL
+848 KTYWGGVE
-861 RQDDKGASFGAL
+861 QDV
-873 GPDNILQ
+873 N
-880 TDKGLDL
+880 
-887 ETKATEADIISSP
+887 SP
-900 RMKTLSL
+900 KMKTLSL
-907 SLLKTYFQQKAVN
+907 SLLKAYFEQQPTKPDIA
-920 QDVTIVTT
+920 IVTT
-928 PSEPGTYSLVTRM
+928 PSDSGTYSLVTRTN
-941 EPNIELKAIQTVEK
+941 PNIELVAIQSVEK
-955 AAIESLFKNQAG
+955 AVLESLFKNKQTG

-975 KIRVTNGNAPTTLGY
+975 KIKVTNNNAPTTLGY
-990 GNMKFLFA
+990 GDMKFLFA

-1003 VNMHTLLYA
+1003 VNMHTLLFN
-1012 GLQIFPEISLELNS
+1012 GLQIFPEINLELN
-1026 TRNQLQELGVTP
+1026 TVRNQLQESGLNP
-1038 TQAFNQ
+1038 SQAFAQ
-1044 AFAGVVPDIL
+1044 AFAGVAPDIL
-1054 QAYQAQGFE
+1054 EAYKAQGFE
-1063 VVVKRDFRE
+1063 VVVQKDFGKQ
-1072 ADSEFVNF
+1072 DSEFV
-1080 NDSLMS
+1080 SLDES
-1086 IYEQPMFFRRS
+1086 PLTIYEVPLLYRRS
-1097 KSSSQPTAFVS
+1097 KSEPGAPTQFMS
-1108 LTGILEDADN
+1108 LTGMLEDVDN
-1118 ITSAKKSAREKFEDY
+1118 LTSAKKAAREKFSDY
-1133 AKILNNLK
+1133 TEILNNLK
-1141 EDPENNLFGPALI
+1141 ADPETNLFGEALI

-1170 FFDPKRSP
+1170 FFTTTNP
-1178 QGIVGKLNEID
+1178 QGIVGKLTEIQK
-1189 RLNKIIYDPNLKI
+1189 LNKKLNDPKLSEEQVAALEQAIDTYNREI
-1202 NGGKKELD
+1202 N
-1210 AEGKKEF
+1210 
-1217 EAIEEAVK
+1217 
-1225 NLNQEITQTLGVD
+1225 QTLGKD
-1238 KRVEEGGQDESIDMQ
+1238 DSRVQQGGRDESVAMR

-1267 TGAVPEMTTQI
+1267 TGVVPEMTTQI
-1278 VDPDTGEFIV
+1278 FDDNGELIV
-1288 LPPQPSQGKTLP
+1288 LPQQPAQEGTLP

-1313 TQTKERV
+1313 TQTQERV
-1320 QTSPN
+1320 QTTPAN
-1325 LKDSRLQ
+1325 RDPRFVEA
-1332 DREQQRAERNLERVK
+1332 EQQRAERNLERIR
-1347 AEGRR
+1347 AEG
-1352 PLNKVISGG
+1352 
-1361 QNGAD
+1361 
-1366 ILFSR
+1366 
-1371 VAKALGIPTGGLMPK
+1371 
-1386 GFKTLDGAR
+1386 
-1395 PGYAQEFNMEES
+1395 
-1407 SSDDYRTRTEENVRN
+1407 
-1422 SDGTIILVKDANN
+1422 
-1435 LSRGSQLTKNTAER
+1435 
-1449 LNKPVLVITENTT
+1449 TT
-1462 SQEIQGFIRDNNIK
+1462 PA
-1476 TLNGA
+1476 T
-1481 GSREQI
+1481 
-1487 LGDTSKIEQ
+1487 
-1496 VLTEALSG
+1496 
-1504 LSTREAAPEV
+1504 AAPEV
-1514 DSFEGTSTFNPAGVE
+1514 DFFEGTPTFNPTGVE
-1529 VNLNNVE
+1529 VNLNNIE
-1536 AGVEASPDAAAIFD
+1536 AGVEASPNAATIFD
-1550 LQEGDRKFTGEGLIA
+1550 LQEGDRNFTGESLIA
-1565 EMNRKL
+1565 EMNKKL

-1577 TSKTFVI
+1577 TSKTFVV
-1584 TAEDSVNLNLKNP
+1584 TAEDSVNLTLKNS
-1597 DGSEMQTMNSDGES
+1597 DGTELKTMNSDGES
-1611 RTVAEAI
+1611 RTVAEAV
-1618 RQTQQEMIEK
+1618 RQMQKRMIEQ
-1628 NHPGMAH
+1628 NLPGMAQ

-1641 INVVIINPQAL
+1641 INVVILNPKAL

-1661 IASTYVLGHELGHVI
+1661 IATTYVLGHELGHVI

-1738 LEEGAGTVTTME
+1738 LEEGTGTVTTME
-1750 PSTPMAPSAFKYFQT
+1750 PSTPMAPSAFKYFET
-1765 LAKKIKQRWQSFD
+1765 LAKKIKQLWQSFD

-1803 RNGLTRDNITVSVT
+1803 RNGLTRDNITASVT
-1817 EQADIRNWVDSTSEM
+1817 EQADIKNWVDSTSQM
-1832 IGKMVGKK
+1832 VGKMVGKK
-1840 NATRFNALAKK
+1840 NATRFSALAKK

-1862 SFFTYILAPAD
+1862 GFFTYILAPAD

-1910 TNDFYKIFNL
+1910 TNDFYKIFNI

-1939 EQLAALPQEERA
+1939 EQLAALPQDERA
-1951 AAADNL
+1951 AAADTL

-1976 VLKFFDTFYDDYIL
+1976 VLKFFDTFYEDYIL

-1995 PEKPTVLK
+1995 PENPTVKK

-2030 LQKYNPDDTFEQS
+2030 LQKYNSDDTFEQS

-2051 AKAESSDAI
+2051 ANAESSDAI

-2087 DLRNIEGVG
+2087 DLRNIEGIG

-2120 NKVTTTL
+2120 NKVSTTL

-2138 LENFDVG
+2138 LEKFDVG

-2160 IDNQRDRGRAR
+2160 IDSQRDRGRAR

-2302 AAGMGRQFLIK
+2302 AAGMGRQFLTK

-2330 VTAEQIKAAQE
+2330 VTAEQIKAAQK

-2347 DPQHKVVQDAIAR
+2347 DPQHKTVQDAIAR

-2416 KITAAAMPAVF
+2416 KISAAAMPAIF
-2427 AATALLPLAMIGME
+2427 ASTALLPLAMIGME

-2448 FLSPISGAID
+2448 FLSPISSAVD
-2458 FNDKTEAFSFDSSKF
+2458 FNDRTEAFSFDSSKF

-2482 WLLEAGDR
+2482 WLLEASDR
-2490 SGAFGAYT
+2490 SGVFGAYT

-2528 VKGDVQVKDFMPGF
+2528 VKGDVQTKDFIPGF

>member
-1 MSSLEEALFKS
+1 MASLADIILGKSEPAKKQEEAVADKLFS
-12 SLQGQTPE
+12 NQTPGQYTPTQL
-20 DNQEFVEGRESVL
+20 DEGLSTAPQTLGGVFAESVRGGSAQL
-33 VGDPGFQRLDPEKVD
+33 
-48 TSPQSLGAVF
+48 TS
-58 GDAVRAGGLQ
+58 
-68 LAGDVQRFKGIANLA
+68 DVERFKGLGNLLL
-83 FGDQEAAER
+83 GDQEAAQR
-92 NLASAESYDAY
+92 NLAIAESYDDY
-103 SSELLSQIQ
+103 SSELLGQIQ
-112 PFEEFLEEP
+112 PFEEFLDEP

-161 LRLAGKKGTDKL
+161 LRLAGKKGADKL
-173 YDDVLKKVGRN
+173 YNDVLKKVGRN

-238 AEAAQAFLLGIPQ
+238 AEAAQSFLLGIPQ

-258 ETIFARALLKNA
+258 ETIFARAMLKNA

-280 RKAQTLGTANLSKNE
+280 RKAQTVGTANLSKNE
-295 KKVYNLFQKLQKNGE
+295 KKMYDLFQKYKKSGE
-310 GSLTESQRTVLR
+310 GSLTESQRAVLR
-322 KYSGPQKNAFFSTI
+322 KYSGPKKNPFFSTI
-336 KDIGKGFVGSGAVE
+336 RDVGKGFVGSGAVE

-372 TARDAKLR
+372 TSRDAKLR

-396 GAGGAATSIIS
+396 GAGGAVTSIIS
-407 KANNLV
+407 KTNNLI
-413 SKGINLKNQSNQ
+413 SKGINLSNQSNQ

-430 VGTIQNREPK
+430 TGTIQNTDPK
-440 NNNQV
+440 DNNQV
-445 QGELKLNKNTILL
+445 QGELNLNKNTILL
-458 PGVTKDNYQEVYAG
+458 PGVTPENYKEVYSD

-499 ATNYHSRNNAKAT
+499 AANYYSRNTAKET
-512 NNQEVTLAEE
+512 NNQEVTLAE
-522 QEYQQAIIKALDG
+522 QQQYQQAIIKALDG
-535 EELFDVVDNPTHVIT
+535 EDLFDVVDNPTHIIT
-550 VKDGEGNVVAQ
+550 VKNNEGNIVAQ

-569 NLDQAVTEL
+569 NLDQAVTQL

-593 DTRNMI
+593 DTKNMI

-606 DAMDDLEGDDDLSLD
+606 DDMDALELDDDTTLDD
-621 DPDTPRTR
+621 DPDAPVFRNTS
-629 TMEELLDAAEAQADK
+629 ELVDAARKEA
-644 NDPGYQERKAR
+644 
-655 INEIKRILGVETKAT
+655 
-670 TTTRDIETIDIVSPT
+670 
-685 TPGKVTFEGDRINV
+685 
-699 ERTPK
+699 ERTGE
-704 RDEEGRRIFQVRE
+704 DIDTVL
-717 GTTQVSETKFE
+717 
-728 RTKDRPIEREKS
+728 S
-740 RLRAELAELQTRQSE
+740 RL
-755 SISDALDVLGGGQQ
+755 GGQGQ

-780 KLSVAPEVLAKTE
+780 RVTIAPELVARTE
-793 TEGDQNRTYGF
+793 SEGDTNQTYKF
-804 SDPYIYRK
+804 SDPLTYKK
-812 TSYIPRP
+812 TNYEPRP
-819 ETKQGKSKTADE
+819 ETKEGKNKSADE
-831 ELIKLRQ
+831 ELTRLRQ
-838 QFYDGLSDQE
+838 RYLDELGTDQE
-848 KAYWGSTNKALFL
+848 KTYWGGVE
-861 RQDDKGASFGAL
+861 QDV
-873 GPDNILQ
+873 N
-880 TDKGLDL
+880 
-887 ETKATEADIISSP
+887 SP
-900 RMKTLSL
+900 KMKTLSL
-907 SLLKTYFQQKAVN
+907 SLLKAYFEQQPTKPDIA
-920 QDVTIVTT
+920 IVTT
-928 PSEPGTYSLVTRM
+928 PSDSGTYSLVTRTN
-941 EPNIELKAIQTVEK
+941 PNIELVAIQSVEK
-955 AAIESLFKNQAG
+955 AVLESLFKNKQTG

-975 KIRVTNGNAPTTLGY
+975 KIKVTNNNAPTTLGY
-990 GNMKFLFA
+990 GDMKFLFA

-1003 VNMHTLLYA
+1003 VNMHTLLFN
-1012 GLQIFPEISLELNS
+1012 GLQIFPEINLELN
-1026 TRNQLQELGVTP
+1026 TVRNQLQESGLNP
-1038 TQAFNQ
+1038 SQAFAQ
-1044 AFAGVVPDIL
+1044 AFAGVAPDIL
-1054 QAYQAQGFE
+1054 EAYKAQGFE
-1063 VVVKRDFRE
+1063 VVVQKDFGKQ
-1072 ADSEFVNF
+1072 DSEFV
-1080 NDSLMS
+1080 SLDES
-1086 IYEQPMFFRRS
+1086 PLTIYEVPLLYRRS
-1097 KSSSQPTAFVS
+1097 KSEPGAPTQFMS
-1108 LTGILEDADN
+1108 LTGMLEDVDN
-1118 ITSAKKSAREKFEDY
+1118 LTSAKKAAREKFSDY
-1133 AKILNNLK
+1133 TEILNNLK
-1141 EDPENNLFGPALI
+1141 ADPETNLFGEALI

-1170 FFDPKRSP
+1170 FFTTTNP
-1178 QGIVGKLNEID
+1178 QGIVGKLTEIQK
-1189 RLNKIIYDPNLKI
+1189 LNKKLNDPKLSEEQVAALEQAIDTYNREI
-1202 NGGKKELD
+1202 N
-1210 AEGKKEF
+1210 
-1217 EAIEEAVK
+1217 
-1225 NLNQEITQTLGVD
+1225 QTLGKD
-1238 KRVEEGGQDESIDMQ
+1238 DSRVQQGGRDESVAMR

-1267 TGAVPEMTTQI
+1267 TGVVPEMTTQI
-1278 VDPDTGEFIV
+1278 FDDNGELIV
-1288 LPPQPSQGKTLP
+1288 LPQQPAQKGPLP

-1313 TQTKERV
+1313 TQTQERV
-1320 QTSPN
+1320 QTTSANRDP
-1325 LKDSRLQ
+1325 RLVEA
-1332 DREQQRAERNLERVK
+1332 EQQRAERNLERIR
-1347 AEGRR
+1347 AEG
-1352 PLNKVISGG
+1352 
-1361 QNGAD
+1361 
-1366 ILFSR
+1366 
-1371 VAKALGIPTGGLMPK
+1371 
-1386 GFKTLDGAR
+1386 
-1395 PGYAQEFNMEES
+1395 
-1407 SSDDYRTRTEENVRN
+1407 
-1422 SDGTIILVKDANN
+1422 
-1435 LSRGSQLTKNTAER
+1435 
-1449 LNKPVLVITENTT
+1449 TT
-1462 SQEIQGFIRDNNIK
+1462 PA
-1476 TLNGA
+1476 T
-1481 GSREQI
+1481 
-1487 LGDTSKIEQ
+1487 
-1496 VLTEALSG
+1496 
-1504 LSTREAAPEV
+1504 AAPEV
-1514 DSFEGTSTFNPAGVE
+1514 DFFEGTPTFNPTGVE
-1529 VNLNNVE
+1529 VNLNNIE
-1536 AGVEASPDAAAIFD
+1536 AGVEASPNAAVIFD
-1550 LQEGDRKFTGEGLIA
+1550 LQEGDRNFTGESLIA
-1565 EMNRKL
+1565 EMNKKL

-1577 TSKTFVI
+1577 TSKTFVV
-1584 TAEDSVNLNLKNP
+1584 TAEDSVNLTLKNS
-1597 DGSEMQTMNSDGES
+1597 DGTELKTMNSDGES
-1611 RTVAEAI
+1611 RTVAEAV
-1618 RQTQQEMIEK
+1618 RQMQKRMIEQ
-1628 NHPGMAH
+1628 NLPGMTQ

-1641 INVVIINPQAL
+1641 INVVILNPKAL

-1661 IASTYVLGHELGHVI
+1661 IATTYVLGHELGHVI
-1676 FREEM
+1676 FKEEM

-1714 VEDQYATRGFP
+1714 VEDQYATREFP

-1738 LEEGAGTVTTME
+1738 LEEGTGTVTTME
-1750 PSTPMAPSAFKYFQT
+1750 PSTPMAPSAFKYFET
-1765 LAKKIKQRWQSFD
+1765 LAKKIKQLWQSFD

-1803 RNGLTRDNITVSVT
+1803 RNGLTRDNITASVT
-1817 EQADIRNWVDSTSEM
+1817 EQADIKNWVDSTSQM
-1832 IGKMVGKK
+1832 VGKMVGKK

-1862 SFFTYILAPAD
+1862 GFFTYILAPAD

-1910 TNDFYKIFNL
+1910 TNDFYKIFNI

-1939 EQLAALPQEERA
+1939 EQLAALPQDERA
-1951 AAADNL
+1951 TAADNL

-1976 VLKFFDTFYDDYIL
+1976 VLKFFDTFYEDYIL

-1995 PEKPTVLK
+1995 PENPTVKK

-2051 AKAESSDAI
+2051 ANAESSDAI

-2087 DLRNIEGVG
+2087 DLRNIEGIG

-2120 NKVTTTL
+2120 NKVSTTL

-2138 LENFDVG
+2138 LEKFDVG

-2160 IDNQRDRGRAR
+2160 IDSQRDRGRAR

-2302 AAGMGRQFLIK
+2302 AAGMGRQFLTK

-2330 VTAEQIKAAQE
+2330 VTAEQIKAAQK

-2347 DPQHKVVQDAIAR
+2347 DPQHKTVQDAIAR

-2416 KITAAAMPAVF
+2416 KISAAAMPAIF
-2427 AATALLPLAMIGME
+2427 ASTALLPLAMIGME

-2448 FLSPISGAID
+2448 FLSPISSAVD
-2458 FNDKTEAFSFDSSKF
+2458 FNDRTEAFSFDSSKF

-2482 WLLEAGDR
+2482 WLLEASDR
-2490 SGAFGAYT
+2490 SGVFGAYT

-2528 VKGDVQVKDFMPGF
+2528 VKGDVQTKDFIPGF

>member
-1 MSSLEEALFKS
+1 MASLADIILGKSEPAKKQEEAVADKLFS
-12 SLQGQTPE
+12 NQTPGQYTPTQL
-20 DNQEFVEGRESVL
+20 DEGLSTAPQTLGGVFAESVRGGSAQL
-33 VGDPGFQRLDPEKVD
+33 
-48 TSPQSLGAVF
+48 TS
-58 GDAVRAGGLQ
+58 
-68 LAGDVQRFKGIANLA
+68 DVERFKGLGNILL
-83 FGDQEAAER
+83 GDQEAAQR
-92 NLASAESYDAY
+92 NLAIAESYDDY
-103 SSELLSQIQ
+103 SSELLGQIQ
-112 PFEEFLEEP
+112 PFEEFLDEP

-161 LRLAGKKGTDKL
+161 LRLAGKKGADKL
-173 YDDVLKKVGRN
+173 YNDVLKKVGRN

-238 AEAAQAFLLGIPQ
+238 AEAAQSFLLGIPQ

-258 ETIFARALLKNA
+258 ETIFARAMLKNA

-295 KKVYNLFQKLQKNGE
+295 KKMYDLFQKLQKKGE
-310 GSLTESQRTVLR
+310 GSLTESQRAVLR
-322 KYSGPQKNAFFSTI
+322 KYSGPKKNPFFSTI
-336 KDIGKGFVGSGAVE
+336 QDVGKGFFGSGAVE

-396 GAGGAATSIIS
+396 GAGGAVTSIIS
-407 KANNLV
+407 KTNNLI
-413 SKGINLKNQSNQ
+413 SKGINLSNQSNQ

-430 VGTIQNREPK
+430 VGNTSKESKTEATVQAEIKLGKPVLFLPLTDKNASDVNYSASELGYKNVDFGNREI
-440 NNNQV
+440 Q
-445 QGELKLNKNTILL
+445 
-458 PGVTKDNYQEVYAG
+458 
-472 IDFGD
+472 
-477 KDTVLPYKGQGVVL
+477 LPYKDGVVV
-491 GTKESLQE
+491 GTKEKLQE
-499 ATNYHSRNNAKAT
+499 AYNYYSRNNAKAT

-569 NLDQAVTEL
+569 NLDQAVTQL
-578 QQKYPNTQVEAFAME
+578 QQKYPNTQVEAFAIE

-629 TMEELLDAAEAQADK
+629 TMEELLEAAEAQADK
-644 NDPGYQERKAR
+644 NDPGYQERKTR
-655 INEIKRILGVETKAT
+655 INEIKRILGVEPEAT
-670 TTTRDIETIDIVSPT
+670 TTTRDIETTNIGSVKN
-685 TPGKVTFEGDRINV
+685 PGTVTFEGDRINV
-699 ERTPK
+699 ERTSK
-704 RDEEGRRIFQVRE
+704 RDEEGRRILKVGK

-740 RLRAELAELQTRQSE
+740 RLRAELEQLQTRQSE

-780 KLSVAPEVLAKTE
+780 KLSVAPEILAKTK

-804 SDPYIYRK
+804 SDPYTYRK

-887 ETKATEADIISSP
+887 ETEATEADIISSP

-928 PSEPGTYSLVTRM
+928 PSEPSTYSLVTRM

-975 KIRVTNGNAPTTLGY
+975 KIKVTNGNAPTTLGY

-1003 VNMHTLLYA
+1003 VNMHTLLFN
-1012 GLQIFPEISLELNS
+1012 GLQIFPEINLELN
-1026 TRNQLQELGVTP
+1026 TVRNQLQESGLNP
-1038 TQAFNQ
+1038 SQAFAQ
-1044 AFAGVVPDIL
+1044 AFAGVAPDIFE
-1054 QAYQAQGFE
+1054 AYKAQGFE
-1063 VVVKRDFRE
+1063 VVVQKDFSKQ
-1072 ADSEFVNF
+1072 DSEFV
-1080 NDSLMS
+1080 SLDES
-1086 IYEQPMFFRRS
+1086 PLTIYEVPLLYRRS
-1097 KSSSQPTAFVS
+1097 KSEPGAPTRFMS
-1108 LTGILEDADN
+1108 LTGMLEDVDN
-1118 ITSAKKSAREKFEDY
+1118 LTSAKKAAREKFSDY
-1133 AKILNNLK
+1133 TEILNNLK

-1170 FFDPKRSP
+1170 FFTTTSP
-1178 QGIVGKLNEID
+1178 QGIVGKLNEIN
-1189 RLNKIIYDPNLKI
+1189 RLNKIFYDSST
-1202 NGGKKELD
+1202 KKEDLD
-1210 AEGKKEF
+1210 
-1217 EAIEEAVK
+1217 AIEEAIK
-1225 NLNQEITQTLGVD
+1225 NLNQEINQTLGID
-1238 KRVEEGGQDESIDMQ
+1238 KRVQEGGQDESVAMR
-1253 ESTARAGDLRVEGP
+1253 ESSAKAGDLRVEGP
-1267 TGAVPEMTTQI
+1267 TGAVPAMTTQI
-1278 VDPDTGEFIV
+1278 VDPKTGEFIA

-1313 TQTKERV
+1313 TQTQERV
-1320 QTSPN
+1320 QTDPTN
-1325 LKDSRLQ
+1325 RDPRLVES
-1332 DREQQRAERNLERVK
+1332 DRQAAERNLERIR
-1347 AEGRR
+1347 AEG
-1352 PLNKVISGG
+1352 
-1361 QNGAD
+1361 
-1366 ILFSR
+1366 
-1371 VAKALGIPTGGLMPK
+1371 
-1386 GFKTLDGAR
+1386 
-1395 PGYAQEFNMEES
+1395 
-1407 SSDDYRTRTEENVRN
+1407 
-1422 SDGTIILVKDANN
+1422 
-1435 LSRGSQLTKNTAER
+1435 
-1449 LNKPVLVITENTT
+1449 TT
-1462 SQEIQGFIRDNNIK
+1462 PA
-1476 TLNGA
+1476 T
-1481 GSREQI
+1481 
-1487 LGDTSKIEQ
+1487 
-1496 VLTEALSG
+1496 
-1504 LSTREAAPEV
+1504 AAPEV
-1514 DSFEGTSTFNPAGVE
+1514 DFFEGTPTFNPTGVE
-1529 VNLNNVE
+1529 VNLNNIE
-1536 AGVEASPDAAAIFD
+1536 AGVEASPNAAVIFD
-1550 LQEGDRKFTGEGLIA
+1550 LQEGDRNFTGESLIA
-1565 EMNRKL
+1565 EMNKKL

-1577 TSKTFVI
+1577 TSKTFVV
-1584 TAEDSVNLNLKNP
+1584 TAEDSVNLTLKNS
-1597 DGSEMQTMNSDGES
+1597 DGTELKTMNSDGES
-1611 RTVAEAI
+1611 RTVAEAV
-1618 RQTQQEMIEK
+1618 RQMQKRMIEQ
-1628 NHPGMAH
+1628 NLPGMAQ

-1641 INVVIINPQAL
+1641 INVVILNPKAL
-1652 RGTNKTAND
+1652 RGTNKTGND
-1661 IASTYVLGHELGHVI
+1661 IATTYVLGHELGHVI

-1738 LEEGAGTVTTME
+1738 LEEGTGTVTTME
-1750 PSTPMAPSAFKYFQT
+1750 PSTPMAPSAFKYFET
-1765 LAKKIKQRWQSFD
+1765 LAKKIKQLWQSFD

-1803 RNGLTRDNITVSVT
+1803 RNGLTRDNITASVT
-1817 EQADIRNWVDSTSEM
+1817 EQADIKNWVDSTSQM
-1832 IGKMVGKK
+1832 VGKMVGKK
-1840 NATRFNALAKK
+1840 NATRFSALAKK

-1862 SFFTYILAPAD
+1862 GFFTYILAPAD

-1910 TNDFYKIFNL
+1910 TNDFYKIFNI

-1939 EQLAALPQEERA
+1939 EQLAALPQDERA

-1976 VLKFFDTFYDDYIL
+1976 VLKFFDTFYEDYIL

-1995 PEKPTVLK
+1995 PENPTVKK

-2030 LQKYNPDDTFEQS
+2030 LQKYNPNDTFEQS

-2051 AKAESSDAI
+2051 ANAESSDAI

-2087 DLRNIEGVG
+2087 DLRNIEGIG

-2120 NKVTTTL
+2120 NKVSTTL

-2138 LENFDVG
+2138 LEKFDVG

-2160 IDNQRDRGRAR
+2160 IDSQRDRGRAR

-2302 AAGMGRQFLIK
+2302 AAGMGRQFLTK

-2330 VTAEQIKAAQE
+2330 VTAEQIKAAQK

-2347 DPQHKVVQDAIAR
+2347 DPQHKTVQDAIAR

-2416 KITAAAMPAVF
+2416 KISAAAMPAIF
-2427 AATALLPLAMIGME
+2427 ASTALLPLAMIGME

-2448 FLSPISGAID
+2448 FLSPISSAVD
-2458 FNDKTEAFSFDSSKF
+2458 FNDRTEAFSFDSSKF

-2482 WLLEAGDR
+2482 WLLEASDR
-2490 SGAFGAYT
+2490 SGVFGAYT

-2528 VKGDVQVKDFMPGF
+2528 VKGDVQTKDFIPGF

>member
-1 MSSLEEALFKS
+1 MASLADIILGKSEPAKKQEEAVADKLFS
-12 SLQGQTPE
+12 NQTPGQYTPTQL
-20 DNQEFVEGRESVL
+20 DEGLSTAPQTLGGVFAESVRGGSAQL
-33 VGDPGFQRLDPEKVD
+33 
-48 TSPQSLGAVF
+48 TS
-58 GDAVRAGGLQ
+58 
-68 LAGDVQRFKGIANLA
+68 DVERFKGLGNLLL
-83 FGDQEAAER
+83 GDQEAAQR
-92 NLASAESYDAY
+92 NLAIAESYDDY
-103 SSELLSQIQ
+103 SSELLGQIQ
-112 PFEEFLEEP
+112 PFEEFLDEP

-161 LRLAGKKGTDKL
+161 LRLAGKKGADKL
-173 YDDVLKKVGRN
+173 YNDVLKKVGRN

-238 AEAAQAFLLGIPQ
+238 AEAAQSFLLGIPQ

-258 ETIFARALLKNA
+258 ETIFARAMLKNA

-280 RKAQTLGTANLSKNE
+280 RKAQTVGTANLSKNE
-295 KKVYNLFQKLQKNGE
+295 KKMYDLFQKYKKSGE
-310 GSLTESQRTVLR
+310 GSLTESQRAVLR
-322 KYSGPQKNAFFSTI
+322 KYSGPKKNPFFSTI
-336 KDIGKGFVGSGAVE
+336 RDVGKGFVGSGAVE

-372 TARDAKLR
+372 TSRDAKLR

-396 GAGGAATSIIS
+396 GAGGAVTSIIS
-407 KANNLV
+407 KTNNLI
-413 SKGINLKNQSNQ
+413 SKGINLSNQSNQ

-430 VGTIQNREPK
+430 TGTIQNTDPK
-440 NNNQV
+440 DNNQV
-445 QGELKLNKNTILL
+445 QGELNLNKNTILL
-458 PGVTKDNYQEVYAG
+458 PGVTPENYKEVYSD

-499 ATNYHSRNNAKAT
+499 AANYYSRNTAKET
-512 NNQEVTLAEE
+512 NNQEVTLAE
-522 QEYQQAIIKALDG
+522 QQQYQQAIIKALDG
-535 EELFDVVDNPTHVIT
+535 EDLFDVVDNPTHIIT
-550 VKDGEGNVVAQ
+550 VKNNEGNIVAQ

-569 NLDQAVTEL
+569 NLDQAVTQL

-593 DTRNMI
+593 DTKNMI

-606 DAMDDLEGDDDLSLD
+606 DDMDALELDDDTTLDD
-621 DPDTPRTR
+621 DPDAPVFRNTS
-629 TMEELLDAAEAQADK
+629 ELVDAARKEA
-644 NDPGYQERKAR
+644 
-655 INEIKRILGVETKAT
+655 
-670 TTTRDIETIDIVSPT
+670 
-685 TPGKVTFEGDRINV
+685 
-699 ERTPK
+699 ERTGE
-704 RDEEGRRIFQVRE
+704 DIDTVL
-717 GTTQVSETKFE
+717 
-728 RTKDRPIEREKS
+728 S
-740 RLRAELAELQTRQSE
+740 RL
-755 SISDALDVLGGGQQ
+755 GGQGQ

-780 KLSVAPEVLAKTE
+780 RVTIAPELVARTE
-793 TEGDQNRTYGF
+793 SEGDTNQTYKF
-804 SDPYIYRK
+804 SDPLTYKK
-812 TSYIPRP
+812 TNYEPRP
-819 ETKQGKSKTADE
+819 ETKEGKNKSADE
-831 ELIKLRQ
+831 ELTRLRQ
-838 QFYDGLSDQE
+838 RYLDELGTDQE
-848 KAYWGSTNKALFL
+848 KTYWGGVE
-861 RQDDKGASFGAL
+861 QDV
-873 GPDNILQ
+873 N
-880 TDKGLDL
+880 
-887 ETKATEADIISSP
+887 SP
-900 RMKTLSL
+900 KMKTLSL
-907 SLLKTYFQQKAVN
+907 SLLKAYFEQQPTKPDIA
-920 QDVTIVTT
+920 IVTT
-928 PSEPGTYSLVTRM
+928 PSDSGTYSLVTRTN
-941 EPNIELKAIQTVEK
+941 PNIELVAIQSVEK
-955 AAIESLFKNQAG
+955 AVLESLFKNKQTG

-975 KIRVTNGNAPTTLGY
+975 KIKVTNNNAPTTLGY
-990 GNMKFLFA
+990 GDMKFLFA

-1003 VNMHTLLYA
+1003 VNMHTLLFN
-1012 GLQIFPEISLELNS
+1012 GLQIFPEINLELN
-1026 TRNQLQELGVTP
+1026 TVRNQLQESGLNP
-1038 TQAFNQ
+1038 SQAFAQ
-1044 AFAGVVPDIL
+1044 AFAGVAPDIL
-1054 QAYQAQGFE
+1054 EAYKAQGFE
-1063 VVVKRDFRE
+1063 VVVQKDFGKQ
-1072 ADSEFVNF
+1072 DSEFV
-1080 NDSLMS
+1080 SLDES
-1086 IYEQPMFFRRS
+1086 PLTIYEVPLLYRRS
-1097 KSSSQPTAFVS
+1097 KSEPGAPTQFMS
-1108 LTGILEDADN
+1108 LTGMLEDVDN
-1118 ITSAKKSAREKFEDY
+1118 LTSAKKAAREKFSDY
-1133 AKILNNLK
+1133 TEILNNLK
-1141 EDPENNLFGPALI
+1141 ADPETNLFGEALI

-1170 FFDPKRSP
+1170 FFTTTNP
-1178 QGIVGKLNEID
+1178 QGIVGKLTEIQK
-1189 RLNKIIYDPNLKI
+1189 LNKKLNDPKLSEEQVAALEQAIDTYNREI
-1202 NGGKKELD
+1202 N
-1210 AEGKKEF
+1210 
-1217 EAIEEAVK
+1217 
-1225 NLNQEITQTLGVD
+1225 QTLGKD
-1238 KRVEEGGQDESIDMQ
+1238 DSRVQQGGRDESVAMR

-1267 TGAVPEMTTQI
+1267 TGVVPEMTTQI
-1278 VDPDTGEFIV
+1278 FDDNGELIV
-1288 LPPQPSQGKTLP
+1288 LPQQPAQEGTLP

-1313 TQTKERV
+1313 TQTQERV
-1320 QTSPN
+1320 QTTPAN
-1325 LKDSRLQ
+1325 RDPRLVEA
-1332 DREQQRAERNLERVK
+1332 EQQRAERTLERIR
-1347 AEGRR
+1347 AEG
-1352 PLNKVISGG
+1352 
-1361 QNGAD
+1361 
-1366 ILFSR
+1366 
-1371 VAKALGIPTGGLMPK
+1371 
-1386 GFKTLDGAR
+1386 
-1395 PGYAQEFNMEES
+1395 
-1407 SSDDYRTRTEENVRN
+1407 
-1422 SDGTIILVKDANN
+1422 
-1435 LSRGSQLTKNTAER
+1435 
-1449 LNKPVLVITENTT
+1449 TT
-1462 SQEIQGFIRDNNIK
+1462 PA
-1476 TLNGA
+1476 T
-1481 GSREQI
+1481 
-1487 LGDTSKIEQ
+1487 
-1496 VLTEALSG
+1496 
-1504 LSTREAAPEV
+1504 AAPEV
-1514 DSFEGTSTFNPAGVE
+1514 DFFEGTPTFNPTGVE
-1529 VNLNNVE
+1529 VNLNNIE
-1536 AGVEASPDAAAIFD
+1536 AGVEASPNAAVIFD
-1550 LQEGDRKFTGEGLIA
+1550 LQEGDRNFTGESLIA
-1565 EMNRKL
+1565 EMNKKL

-1577 TSKTFVI
+1577 TSKTFVV
-1584 TAEDSVNLNLKNP
+1584 TAEDSVNLTLKNS
-1597 DGSEMQTMNSDGES
+1597 DGTELKTMNSDGES
-1611 RTVAEAI
+1611 RTVAEAV
-1618 RQTQQEMIEK
+1618 RQMQKRMIEQ
-1628 NHPGMAH
+1628 NLPGMTQ

-1641 INVVIINPQAL
+1641 INVVILNPKAL

-1661 IASTYVLGHELGHVI
+1661 IATTYVLGHELGHVI
-1676 FREEM
+1676 FKEEM

-1714 VEDQYATRGFP
+1714 VEDQYATREFP

-1738 LEEGAGTVTTME
+1738 LEEGTGTVTTME
-1750 PSTPMAPSAFKYFQT
+1750 PSTPMAPSAFKYFET
-1765 LAKKIKQRWQSFD
+1765 LAKKIKQLWQSFD

-1803 RNGLTRDNITVSVT
+1803 RNGLTRDNITASVT
-1817 EQADIRNWVDSTSEM
+1817 EQADIKNWVDSTSQM
-1832 IGKMVGKK
+1832 VGKMVGKK

-1862 SFFTYILAPAD
+1862 GFFTYILAPAD

-1910 TNDFYKIFNL
+1910 TNDFYKIFNI

-1939 EQLAALPQEERA
+1939 EQLAALPQDERA
-1951 AAADNL
+1951 TAADNL

-1976 VLKFFDTFYDDYIL
+1976 VLKFFDTFYEDYIL

-1995 PEKPTVLK
+1995 PENPTVKK

-2051 AKAESSDAI
+2051 ANAESSDAI

-2087 DLRNIEGVG
+2087 DLRNIEGIG

-2120 NKVTTTL
+2120 NKVSTTL

-2138 LENFDVG
+2138 LEKFDVG

-2160 IDNQRDRGRAR
+2160 IDSQRDRGRAR

-2302 AAGMGRQFLIK
+2302 AAGMGRQFLTK

-2330 VTAEQIKAAQE
+2330 VTAEQIKAAQK

-2347 DPQHKVVQDAIAR
+2347 DPQHKTVQDAIAR

-2416 KITAAAMPAVF
+2416 KISAAAMPAIF
-2427 AATALLPLAMIGME
+2427 ASTALLPLAMIGME

-2448 FLSPISGAID
+2448 FLSPISSAVD
-2458 FNDKTEAFSFDSSKF
+2458 FNDRTEAFSFDSSKF

-2482 WLLEAGDR
+2482 WLLEASDR
-2490 SGAFGAYT
+2490 SGVFGAYT

-2528 VKGDVQVKDFMPGF
+2528 VKGDVQTKDFIPGF

>member
-1 MSSLEEALFKS
+1 MAYRDDETLASLILGNPKDVSSRQKQAVAQAENPNVSELI
-12 SLQGQTPE
+12 
-20 DNQEFVEGRESVL
+20 
-33 VGDPGFQRLDPEKVD
+33 D
-48 TSPQSLGAVF
+48 TSPQGFGEIFAESVRGGGA
-58 GDAVRAGGLQ
+58 Q
-68 LAGDVQRFKGIANLA
+68 LTADFNRFKGIGNLII
-83 FGDQEAAER
+83 GDDEAAQR
-92 NLASAESYDAY
+92 NLAIAESYDDY
-103 SSELLSQIQ
+103 SSELLGQIQ

-151 AAAGMLGKGG
+151 AAAGMIGKGG
-161 LRLAGKKGTDKL
+161 LRLAGKRGVDKL
-173 YDDVLKKVGRN
+173 YKAVLDKNKAKEV
-184 EALTPDEKVIFDE
+184 LTPDENVIFNE
-197 GLGYL
+197 GFGYL

-238 AEAAQAFLLGIPQ
+238 AEAAQSFLLGIPQ

-280 RKAQTLGTANLSKNE
+280 RKAQTMGTANLTKNE
-295 KKVYNLFQKLQKNGE
+295 KKMHDLFQKFQKNGAE
-310 GSLTESQRTVLR
+310 SLTKSQLDVLQ
-322 KYSGPQKNAFFSTI
+322 KYSGPQKNAFFTTI
-336 KDIGKGFVGSGAVE
+336 KDIGKGFASSGATE
-350 GVTELGQE
+350 GITEVGQE
-358 GLGVAQRFA
+358 GLGIAQRFA

-372 TARDAKLR
+372 SARDAKLR

-396 GAGGAATSIIS
+396 GAGGAATSIMS
-407 KANNLV
+407 KTNNLLSEGLNIQGSDKTV
-413 SKGINLKNQSNQ
+413 TEIINE
-425 DILDA
+425 
-430 VGTIQNREPK
+430 VGNLQNTEPK

-445 QGELKLNKNTILL
+445 QGELNLNKNTILL
-458 PGVTKDNYQEVYAG
+458 PGVTEGNYREVYSG

-477 KDTVLPYKGQGVVL
+477 KDTVLPYKGQGIVL

-499 ATNYHSRNNAKAT
+499 ATNYHVRNTAKAS
-512 NNQEVTLAEE
+512 NNQELTIGEQ
-522 QEYQQAIIKALDG
+522 QEYQQAIIKALDS
-535 EELFDVVDNPTHVIT
+535 EELVDVVDNPTHMIS
-550 VKDGEGNVVAQ
+550 VKDNDGNVVAQ
-561 KQVSQTVE
+561 KQVSTTPE
-569 NLDQAVTEL
+569 NLNQAVTEL

-606 DAMDDLEGDDDLSLD
+606 EAMDDLELDDDTSLD

-629 TMEELLDAAEAQADK
+629 TMEEVLEAAENQADR

-655 INEIKRILGVETKAT
+655 INEIQRELGIDSGVVAGGTIADATNKAGQRIDFQGNP
-670 TTTRDIETIDIVSPT
+670 IEASDTNILKERET
-685 TPGKVTFEGDRINV
+685 TPESKE
-699 ERTPK
+699 
-704 RDEEGRRIFQVRE
+704 
-717 GTTQVSETKFE
+717 
-728 RTKDRPIEREKS
+728 
-740 RLRAELAELQTRQSE
+740 RAELRKELEELQARQTE
-755 SISDALDVLGGGQQ
+755 SITDALDVLSGAQQ

-780 KLSVAPEVLAKTE
+780 KLTMAPELVARTQSQLEALKAKEKTGTLTPE
-793 TEGDQNRTYGF
+793 EQATKTQLERGNTNQTYQYN
-804 SDPYIYRK
+804 DPLTYKK
-812 TSYIPRP
+812 TNYEPRP
-819 ETKQGKSKTADE
+819 ETKEGKQKTADE
-831 ELIKLRQ
+831 ELIELRKK
-838 QFYDGLSDQE
+838 YLDELESEQE
-848 KAYWGSTNKALFL
+848 KTYWGGVE
-861 RQDDKGASFGAL
+861 QDV
-873 GPDNILQ
+873 N
-880 TDKGLDL
+880 
-887 ETKATEADIISSP
+887 SP

-907 SLLKTYFQQKAVN
+907 SLLKAYFQQQTNTPDIA
-920 QDVTIVTT
+920 IVST
-928 PSEPGTYSLVTRM
+928 PSDPSTYSLVTRM
-941 EPNIELKAIQTVEK
+941 DPNLQLAAIKTVEK
-955 AAIESLFKNQAG
+955 AVLESLNKNKKTG
-967 QSQATPGF
+967 QSQAVPGF

-990 GNMKFLFA
+990 GAMQFLFA
-998 NQDVS
+998 NQDVAF
-1003 VNMHTLLYA
+1003 NMHTLLYT
-1012 GLQIFPEISLELNS
+1012 GLQIFPEINLELN
-1026 TRNQLQELGVTP
+1026 TIRNQLRESGLSPSQAF
-1038 TQAFNQ
+1038 TQAFVSV
-1044 AFAGVVPDIL
+1044 APEIL
-1054 QAYQAQGFE
+1054 EAYKAQGFE
-1063 VVVKRDFRE
+1063 VVVQKDFGVQN
-1072 ADSEFVNF
+1072 SEFV
-1080 NDSLMS
+1080 SLDESSIALYELPMLYRIPRSSGAPTQFMS
-1086 IYEQPMFFRRS
+1086 LR
-1097 KSSSQPTAFVS
+1097 
-1108 LTGILEDADN
+1108 GILEDADN
-1118 ITSAKKSAREKFEDY
+1118 ITSAKKSAREKFADY
-1133 AKILNNLK
+1133 AEILNNLK

-1161 AQEGGDMSI
+1161 AEEGGDMSI
-1170 FFDPKRSP
+1170 FYTPEKYSV
-1178 QGIVGKLNEID
+1178 QGIVGKLDEIQ

-1210 AEGKKEF
+1210 AQGKKEF

-1225 NLNQEITQTLGVD
+1225 TYNQELNQTLG
-1238 KRVEEGGQDESIDMQ
+1238 REENLGRKGGFDPDPGDGQ
-1253 ESTARAGDLRVEGP
+1253 EADRIRRSSAAQDLRVEGP

-1278 VDPDTGEFIV
+1278 LDGNDQPIV
-1288 LPPQPSQGKTLP
+1288 LPPQPAQERTLP
-1300 VTEYEIGQKRDEF
+1300 ASEYEIGQKRDEF
-1313 TQTKERV
+1313 IQTQERV
-1320 QTSPN
+1320 QTTPTN
-1325 LKDSRLQ
+1325 VPLDVRA
-1332 DREQQRAERNLERVK
+1332 REQQRTEENLERVR
-1347 AEGRR
+1347 A
-1352 PLNKVISGG
+1352 
-1361 QNGAD
+1361 
-1366 ILFSR
+1366 
-1371 VAKALGIPTGGLMPK
+1371 
-1386 GFKTLDGAR
+1386 
-1395 PGYAQEFNMEES
+1395 
-1407 SSDDYRTRTEENVRN
+1407 
-1422 SDGTIILVKDANN
+1422 
-1435 LSRGSQLTKNTAER
+1435 
-1449 LNKPVLVITENTT
+1449 
-1462 SQEIQGFIRDNNIK
+1462 
-1476 TLNGA
+1476 
-1481 GSREQI
+1481 
-1487 LGDTSKIEQ
+1487 GDT
-1496 VLTEALSG
+1496 TPTAA
-1504 LSTREAAPEV
+1504 EAAP
-1514 DSFEGTSTFNPAGVE
+1514 DFEGTSIFNPAGVE

-1550 LQEGDRKFTGEGLIA
+1550 LQDSTEFQTTNIDGEVVRNVSVQEKIEAGESFID
-1565 EMNRKL
+1565 EMNRTL
-1571 KDLFKV
+1571 KDLFKI
-1577 TSKTFVI
+1577 TSKTFIV
-1584 TAEDSVNLNLKNP
+1584 TAEESVNLNLKNP
-1597 DGSEMQTMNSDGES
+1597 DGTELQTMNSDGEV

-1641 INVVIINPQAL
+1641 INVIVINPKAL
-1652 RGTNKTAND
+1652 QGTNKTAND
-1661 IASTYVLGHELGHVI
+1661 IAATFVLGHELGHVI

-1700 DERTGQILFKEFKK
+1700 DERTGQLLFKEFKK

-1738 LEEGAGTVTTME
+1738 LGQREGTLPLGQ
-1750 PSTPMAPSAFKYFQT
+1750 TPIAPSVVKYFQR
-1765 LAKKIKQRWQSFD
+1765 LVKKIKQLWQSFD

-1790 VFTDYANGVVEAY
+1790 VFNDYANGVVAAY
-1803 RNGLTRDNITVSVT
+1803 RNGLTRDNITASVT
-1817 EQADIRNWVDSTSEM
+1817 EQADIRNWVDSTSKM
-1832 IGKMVGKK
+1832 VGKMVGKK
-1840 NATRFNALAKK
+1840 NATRFSALAKK

-1862 SFFTYILAPAD
+1862 GFFTYILAPAD

-1910 TNDFYKIFNL
+1910 TNDFYKIFNI

-1976 VLKFFDTFYDDYIL
+1976 VLKFFDTFYEDYIL

-1995 PEKPTVLK
+1995 PENPTVKK

-2018 AEPEAREALARV
+2018 AEPEAREALAKV
-2030 LQKYNPDDTFEQS
+2030 LQKYNPTDTFES
-2043 LASVEAMV
+2043 LLASVEGMV
-2051 AKAESSDAI
+2051 ANAEGSDAV
-2060 RLEGAADLSI
+2060 RLEGPADLSI

-2078 KFINITNNA
+2078 KFVNIINNA
-2087 DLRNIEGVG
+2087 DLRNIEGIG

-2138 LENFDVG
+2138 LEKFGVG

-2231 EFRTQIANYFNNK
+2231 EFRTQIANYFTNK

-2325 LAELG
+2325 LTELG
-2330 VTAEQIKAAQE
+2330 ATAEQIKAAQE

-2347 DPQHKVVQDAIAR
+2347 DPQHKAVQDAIAR

-2410 TFNREG
+2410 TYNREG
-2416 KITAAAMPAVF
+2416 KISAAAMPAIF

-2528 VKGDVQVKDFMPGF
+2528 IKGDVQTKDFLPGF

>member
-1 MSSLEEALFKS
+1 MASKLADAIFSTRKDTQEQTERIVQEQNRIEGDRTSLTSTKPREDVDYTP
-12 SLQGQTPE
+12 QT
-20 DNQEFVEGRESVL
+20 
-33 VGDPGFQRLDPEKVD
+33 
-48 TSPQSLGAVF
+48 LGAVF
-58 GDAVRAGGLQ
+58 STAVRGGGAQ
-68 LAGDVQRFKGIANLA
+68 LSADFNRFKGIGNILL
-83 FGDQEAAER
+83 GDQEAAQK
-92 NLASAESYDAY
+92 NLGIAESYD
-103 SSELLSQIQ
+103 SISGELLSQIQ
-112 PFEEFLEEP
+112 PFEEFLDEP

-161 LRLAGKKGTDKL
+161 LRLAGKKGADKL
-173 YDDVLKKVGRN
+173 YNDVLKKVGRN

-227 EYQEAGIDLTA
+227 EYQEAGIDLTQ
-238 AEAAQAFLLGIPQ
+238 AEAAQSFLLGIPQ

-258 ETIFARALLKNA
+258 ETIFARAMLKNA

-295 KKVYNLFQKLQKNGE
+295 KKMYNLFQKLQKNGE
-310 GSLTESQRTVLR
+310 GSLTESQRAVLR
-322 KYSGPQKNAFFSTI
+322 KYSGPKKNPFFSTI
-336 KDIGKGFVGSGAVE
+336 QDVGKGFVGSGATE
-350 GVTELGQE
+350 GITEVGQE
-358 GLGVAQRFA
+358 GLGIAQRFA

-372 TARDAKLR
+372 SARDAKLR

-413 SKGINLKNQSNQ
+413 SKGINLRNESNQ

-430 VGTIQNREPK
+430 VGTIQNTEPK

-499 ATNYHSRNNAKAT
+499 ATNYLSRNEAKAT

-535 EELFDVVDNPTHVIT
+535 EELFDVVDNPTHIIN
-550 VKDGEGNVVAQ
+550 VKDSEGNVVAQ

-569 NLDQAVTEL
+569 NLDQAVTQL

-593 DTRNMI
+593 DTKNMI

-606 DAMDDLEGDDDLSLD
+606 DNMDALELDDDTTLDD
-621 DPDTPRTR
+621 DPDAPVFRNTS
-629 TMEELLDAAEAQADK
+629 ELVDAARKEA
-644 NDPGYQERKAR
+644 
-655 INEIKRILGVETKAT
+655 
-670 TTTRDIETIDIVSPT
+670 
-685 TPGKVTFEGDRINV
+685 
-699 ERTPK
+699 ERTGE
-704 RDEEGRRIFQVRE
+704 DIDTVL
-717 GTTQVSETKFE
+717 
-728 RTKDRPIEREKS
+728 S
-740 RLRAELAELQTRQSE
+740 RL
-755 SISDALDVLGGGQQ
+755 GGQGQ

-780 KLSVAPEVLAKTE
+780 RVTIAPELVARTE
-793 TEGDQNRTYGF
+793 SEGDTNQTYKF
-804 SDPYIYRK
+804 SDPLTYKK
-812 TSYIPRP
+812 TNYEPRP
-819 ETKQGKSKTADE
+819 ETKEGKNKSADE
-831 ELIKLRQ
+831 ELTRLRQ
-838 QFYDGLSDQE
+838 RYLDELGTDQE
-848 KAYWGSTNKALFL
+848 KTYWGGVE
-861 RQDDKGASFGAL
+861 QDV
-873 GPDNILQ
+873 N
-880 TDKGLDL
+880 
-887 ETKATEADIISSP
+887 SP
-900 RMKTLSL
+900 KMKTLSL
-907 SLLKTYFQQKAVN
+907 SLLKAYFEQQPTKPDIA
-920 QDVTIVTT
+920 IVTT
-928 PSEPGTYSLVTRM
+928 PSDSGTYSLVTRTN
-941 EPNIELKAIQTVEK
+941 PNIELVAIQSVEK
-955 AAIESLFKNQAG
+955 AVLESLFKNKQTG

-975 KIRVTNGNAPTTLGY
+975 KIKVTNNNAPTTLGY
-990 GNMKFLFA
+990 GDMKFLFA

-1003 VNMHTLLYA
+1003 VNMHTLLFN
-1012 GLQIFPEISLELNS
+1012 GLQIFPEINLELN
-1026 TRNQLQELGVTP
+1026 TVRNQLQESGLNP
-1038 TQAFNQ
+1038 SQAFAQ
-1044 AFAGVVPDIL
+1044 AFAGVAPDIL
-1054 QAYQAQGFE
+1054 EAYKAQGFE
-1063 VVVKRDFRE
+1063 VVVQKDFGKQ
-1072 ADSEFVNF
+1072 DSEFV
-1080 NDSLMS
+1080 SLDES
-1086 IYEQPMFFRRS
+1086 PLTIYEVPLLYRRS
-1097 KSSSQPTAFVS
+1097 KSEPGAPTQFMS
-1108 LTGILEDADN
+1108 LTGMLEDVDN
-1118 ITSAKKSAREKFEDY
+1118 LTSAKKAAREKFSDY
-1133 AKILNNLK
+1133 TEILNNLK
-1141 EDPENNLFGPALI
+1141 ADPETNLFGEALI

-1170 FFDPKRSP
+1170 FFTTTSP
-1178 QGIVGKLNEID
+1178 QGIVGKLTEIQK
-1189 RLNKIIYDPNLKI
+1189 LNKK
-1202 NGGKKELD
+1202 
-1210 AEGKKEF
+1210 
-1217 EAIEEAVK
+1217 
-1225 NLNQEITQTLGVD
+1225 LNQSRSQLEKLQKDKPTAKETKEKGAEVLQLEQAIDTYNREINQTLGKD
-1238 KRVEEGGQDESIDMQ
+1238 DSRVQQAGRDESVAMR

-1267 TGAVPEMTTQI
+1267 TGVVPEMTTQI
-1278 VDPDTGEFIV
+1278 FDDNGELIV
-1288 LPPQPSQGKTLP
+1288 LPQQPAQEGTLP

-1313 TQTKERV
+1313 TQTQERV
-1320 QTSPN
+1320 QTTPAN
-1325 LKDSRLQ
+1325 RDPRFVEA
-1332 DREQQRAERNLERVK
+1332 EQQRAERTLERIR
-1347 AEGRR
+1347 AEG
-1352 PLNKVISGG
+1352 
-1361 QNGAD
+1361 
-1366 ILFSR
+1366 
-1371 VAKALGIPTGGLMPK
+1371 
-1386 GFKTLDGAR
+1386 
-1395 PGYAQEFNMEES
+1395 
-1407 SSDDYRTRTEENVRN
+1407 
-1422 SDGTIILVKDANN
+1422 
-1435 LSRGSQLTKNTAER
+1435 
-1449 LNKPVLVITENTT
+1449 TT
-1462 SQEIQGFIRDNNIK
+1462 PA
-1476 TLNGA
+1476 T
-1481 GSREQI
+1481 
-1487 LGDTSKIEQ
+1487 
-1496 VLTEALSG
+1496 
-1504 LSTREAAPEV
+1504 AAPEV
-1514 DSFEGTSTFNPAGVE
+1514 DFFEGTPTFNPTGVE
-1529 VNLNNVE
+1529 VNLNNIE
-1536 AGVEASPDAAAIFD
+1536 AGVEASPNAATIFD
-1550 LQEGDRKFTGEGLIA
+1550 LQEGDRNFTGESLIA
-1565 EMNRKL
+1565 EMNKKL

-1577 TSKTFVI
+1577 TSKTFVV
-1584 TAEDSVNLNLKNP
+1584 TAEDSVNLTLKNS
-1597 DGSEMQTMNSDGES
+1597 DGTELKTMNSDGES
-1611 RTVAEAI
+1611 RTVAEAV
-1618 RQTQQEMIEK
+1618 RQMQKRMIEQ
-1628 NHPGMAH
+1628 NLPGMAQ

-1641 INVVIINPQAL
+1641 INVVILNPKAL

-1661 IASTYVLGHELGHVI
+1661 IATTYVLGHELGHVI

-1738 LEEGAGTVTTME
+1738 LEEGTGTVTTME
-1750 PSTPMAPSAFKYFQT
+1750 PSTPMAPSAFKYFET
-1765 LAKKIKQRWQSFD
+1765 LAKKIKQLWQSFD

-1803 RNGLTRDNITVSVT
+1803 RNGLTRDNITASVT
-1817 EQADIRNWVDSTSEM
+1817 EQADIKNWVDSTSQM
-1832 IGKMVGKK
+1832 VGKMVGKK

-1891 QTTEA
+1891 QTTET

-1910 TNDFYKIFNL
+1910 TNDFYKIFNI

-1976 VLKFFDTFYDDYIL
+1976 VLKFFDTFYDDYIF

-1995 PEKPTVLK
+1995 PENPTVLK
-2003 NMVFFTRQYDIAKLA
+2003 NMLFFTRQYDIAKLA

-2051 AKAESSDAI
+2051 ANAESSDAI

-2087 DLRNIEGVG
+2087 DLRNIEGIG

-2120 NKVTTTL
+2120 NKVSTTL

-2138 LENFDVG
+2138 LEKFDVG

-2231 EFRTQIANYFNNK
+2231 EFRTQIANYFNNR

-2302 AAGMGRQFLIK
+2302 AAGMGRQFLTK

-2330 VTAEQIKAAQE
+2330 VTAEQIKAAQK

-2347 DPQHKVVQDAIAR
+2347 DPQHKTVQDAIAR

-2416 KITAAAMPAVF
+2416 KISAAAMPAIF
-2427 AATALLPLAMIGME
+2427 ASTALLPLAMIGME

-2482 WLLEAGDR
+2482 WLLEASDR
-2490 SGAFGAYT
+2490 SGVFGAYT

-2528 VKGDVQVKDFMPGF
+2528 VKGDVQTKDFIPGF

>member
-1 MSSLEEALFKS
+1 MASLADIILGKSEPAKKQEEAVADKLFS
-12 SLQGQTPE
+12 NQTPGQYTPTQL
-20 DNQEFVEGRESVL
+20 DEGLSTAPQTLGGVFAESVRGGSAQL
-33 VGDPGFQRLDPEKVD
+33 
-48 TSPQSLGAVF
+48 TS
-58 GDAVRAGGLQ
+58 
-68 LAGDVQRFKGIANLA
+68 DVERFKGLGNLLL
-83 FGDQEAAER
+83 GDQEAAQR
-92 NLASAESYDAY
+92 NLAIAESYDDY
-103 SSELLSQIQ
+103 SSELLGQIQ
-112 PFEEFLEEP
+112 PFEEFLDEP

-161 LRLAGKKGTDKL
+161 LRLAGKKGADKL
-173 YDDVLKKVGRN
+173 YNDVLKKVGRN

-238 AEAAQAFLLGIPQ
+238 AEAAQSFLLGIPQ

-258 ETIFARALLKNA
+258 ETIFARAMLKNA

-280 RKAQTLGTANLSKNE
+280 RKAQTVGTANLSKNE
-295 KKVYNLFQKLQKNGE
+295 KKMYDLFQKYKKSGE
-310 GSLTESQRTVLR
+310 GSLTESQRAVLR
-322 KYSGPQKNAFFSTI
+322 KYSGPKKNPFFSTI
-336 KDIGKGFVGSGAVE
+336 RDVGKGFVGSGAVE

-372 TARDAKLR
+372 TSRDAKLR

-396 GAGGAATSIIS
+396 GAGGAVTSIIS
-407 KANNLV
+407 KTNNLI
-413 SKGINLKNQSNQ
+413 SKGINLSNQSNQ

-430 VGTIQNREPK
+430 TGTIQNTDPK
-440 NNNQV
+440 DNNQV
-445 QGELKLNKNTILL
+445 QGELNLNKNTILL
-458 PGVTKDNYQEVYAG
+458 PGVTPENYKEVYSD

-499 ATNYHSRNNAKAT
+499 AANYYSRNTAKET
-512 NNQEVTLAEE
+512 NNQEVTLAE
-522 QEYQQAIIKALDG
+522 QQQYQQAIIKALDG
-535 EELFDVVDNPTHVIT
+535 EDLFDVVDNPTHIIT
-550 VKDGEGNVVAQ
+550 VKNNEGNIVAQ

-569 NLDQAVTEL
+569 NLDQAVTQL

-593 DTRNMI
+593 DTKNMI

-606 DAMDDLEGDDDLSLD
+606 DDMDALELDDDTTLDD
-621 DPDTPRTR
+621 DPDAPVFRNTS
-629 TMEELLDAAEAQADK
+629 ELVDAARKEA
-644 NDPGYQERKAR
+644 
-655 INEIKRILGVETKAT
+655 
-670 TTTRDIETIDIVSPT
+670 
-685 TPGKVTFEGDRINV
+685 
-699 ERTPK
+699 ERTGE
-704 RDEEGRRIFQVRE
+704 DIDTVL
-717 GTTQVSETKFE
+717 
-728 RTKDRPIEREKS
+728 S
-740 RLRAELAELQTRQSE
+740 RL
-755 SISDALDVLGGGQQ
+755 GGQGQ

-780 KLSVAPEVLAKTE
+780 RVTIAPELVARTE
-793 TEGDQNRTYGF
+793 SEGDTNQTYKF
-804 SDPYIYRK
+804 SDPLTYKK
-812 TSYIPRP
+812 TNYEPRP
-819 ETKQGKSKTADE
+819 ETKEGKNKSADE
-831 ELIKLRQ
+831 ELTRLRQ
-838 QFYDGLSDQE
+838 RYLDELGTDQE
-848 KAYWGSTNKALFL
+848 KTYWGGVE
-861 RQDDKGASFGAL
+861 QDV
-873 GPDNILQ
+873 N
-880 TDKGLDL
+880 
-887 ETKATEADIISSP
+887 SP
-900 RMKTLSL
+900 KMKTLSL
-907 SLLKTYFQQKAVN
+907 SLLKAYFEQQPTKPDIA
-920 QDVTIVTT
+920 IVTT
-928 PSEPGTYSLVTRM
+928 PSDSGTYSLVTRTN
-941 EPNIELKAIQTVEK
+941 PNIELVAIQSVEK
-955 AAIESLFKNQAG
+955 AVLESLFKNKQTG

-975 KIRVTNGNAPTTLGY
+975 KIKVTNNNAPTTLGY
-990 GNMKFLFA
+990 GDMKFLFA

-1003 VNMHTLLYA
+1003 VNMHTLLFN
-1012 GLQIFPEISLELNS
+1012 GLQIFPEINLELN
-1026 TRNQLQELGVTP
+1026 TVRNQLQESGLNP
-1038 TQAFNQ
+1038 SQAFAQ
-1044 AFAGVVPDIL
+1044 AFAGVAPDIL
-1054 QAYQAQGFE
+1054 EAYKAQGFE
-1063 VVVKRDFRE
+1063 VVVQKDFGKQ
-1072 ADSEFVNF
+1072 DSEFV
-1080 NDSLMS
+1080 SLDES
-1086 IYEQPMFFRRS
+1086 PLTIYEVPLLYRRS
-1097 KSSSQPTAFVS
+1097 KSEPGAPTQFMS
-1108 LTGILEDADN
+1108 LTGMLEDVDN
-1118 ITSAKKSAREKFEDY
+1118 LTSAKKAAREKFSDY
-1133 AKILNNLK
+1133 TEILNNLK
-1141 EDPENNLFGPALI
+1141 ADPETNLFGEALI

-1170 FFDPKRSP
+1170 FFTTTNP
-1178 QGIVGKLNEID
+1178 QGIVGKLTEIQK
-1189 RLNKIIYDPNLKI
+1189 LNKKLNDPKLSEEQVAALEQAIDTYNREI
-1202 NGGKKELD
+1202 N
-1210 AEGKKEF
+1210 
-1217 EAIEEAVK
+1217 
-1225 NLNQEITQTLGVD
+1225 QTLGKD
-1238 KRVEEGGQDESIDMQ
+1238 DSRVQQGGRDESVAMR

-1267 TGAVPEMTTQI
+1267 TGVVPEMTTQI
-1278 VDPDTGEFIV
+1278 FDDNGELIV
-1288 LPPQPSQGKTLP
+1288 LPQQPAQEGTLP

-1313 TQTKERV
+1313 TQTQERV
-1320 QTSPN
+1320 QTTSANRDP
-1325 LKDSRLQ
+1325 RLVEA
-1332 DREQQRAERNLERVK
+1332 EQQRAERTLERIR
-1347 AEGRR
+1347 AEG
-1352 PLNKVISGG
+1352 
-1361 QNGAD
+1361 
-1366 ILFSR
+1366 
-1371 VAKALGIPTGGLMPK
+1371 
-1386 GFKTLDGAR
+1386 
-1395 PGYAQEFNMEES
+1395 
-1407 SSDDYRTRTEENVRN
+1407 
-1422 SDGTIILVKDANN
+1422 
-1435 LSRGSQLTKNTAER
+1435 
-1449 LNKPVLVITENTT
+1449 TT
-1462 SQEIQGFIRDNNIK
+1462 PA
-1476 TLNGA
+1476 T
-1481 GSREQI
+1481 
-1487 LGDTSKIEQ
+1487 
-1496 VLTEALSG
+1496 
-1504 LSTREAAPEV
+1504 AAPEV
-1514 DSFEGTSTFNPAGVE
+1514 DFFEGTPTFNPTGVE
-1529 VNLNNVE
+1529 VNLNNIE
-1536 AGVEASPDAAAIFD
+1536 AGVEASPNAATIFD
-1550 LQEGDRKFTGEGLIA
+1550 LQEGDRNFTGESLIA
-1565 EMNRKL
+1565 EMNKKL

-1577 TSKTFVI
+1577 TSKTFVV
-1584 TAEDSVNLNLKNP
+1584 TAEDSVNLTLKNS
-1597 DGSEMQTMNSDGES
+1597 DGTELKTMNSDGES
-1611 RTVAEAI
+1611 RTVAEAV
-1618 RQTQQEMIEK
+1618 RQMQKRMIEQ
-1628 NHPGMAH
+1628 NLPGMTQ

-1641 INVVIINPQAL
+1641 INVVILNPKAL

-1661 IASTYVLGHELGHVI
+1661 IATTYVLGHELGHVI
-1676 FREEM
+1676 FKEEM

-1714 VEDQYATRGFP
+1714 VEDQYATREFP

-1738 LEEGAGTVTTME
+1738 LEEGTGTVTTME
-1750 PSTPMAPSAFKYFQT
+1750 PSTPMAPSAFKYFET
-1765 LAKKIKQRWQSFD
+1765 LAKKIKQLWQSFD

-1803 RNGLTRDNITVSVT
+1803 RNGLTRDNITASVT
-1817 EQADIRNWVDSTSEM
+1817 EQADIKNWVDSTSQM
-1832 IGKMVGKK
+1832 VGKMVGKK

-1862 SFFTYILAPAD
+1862 GFFTYILAPAD

-1910 TNDFYKIFNL
+1910 TNDFYKIFNI

-1939 EQLAALPQEERA
+1939 EQLAALPQDERA
-1951 AAADNL
+1951 TAADNL

-1976 VLKFFDTFYDDYIL
+1976 VLKFFDTFYEDYIL

-1995 PEKPTVLK
+1995 PENPTVKK

-2051 AKAESSDAI
+2051 ANAESSDAI

-2087 DLRNIEGVG
+2087 DLRNIEGIG

-2120 NKVTTTL
+2120 NKVSTTL

-2138 LENFDVG
+2138 LEKFDVG

-2160 IDNQRDRGRAR
+2160 IDSQRDRGRAR

-2302 AAGMGRQFLIK
+2302 AAGMGRQFLTK

-2330 VTAEQIKAAQE
+2330 VTAEQIKAAQK

-2347 DPQHKVVQDAIAR
+2347 DPQHKTVQDAIAR

-2416 KITAAAMPAVF
+2416 KISAAAMPAIF
-2427 AATALLPLAMIGME
+2427 ASTALLPLAMIGME

-2448 FLSPISGAID
+2448 FLSPISSAVD
-2458 FNDKTEAFSFDSSKF
+2458 FNDRTEAFSFDSSKF

-2482 WLLEAGDR
+2482 WLLEASDR
-2490 SGAFGAYT
+2490 SGVFGAYT

-2528 VKGDVQVKDFMPGF
+2528 VKGDVQTKDFIPGF

>member
-1 MSSLEEALFKS
+1 MASLADIILGKSEPAKKQEEAVADKLFS
-12 SLQGQTPE
+12 NQTPGQYTPTQL
-20 DNQEFVEGRESVL
+20 DEGLSTAPQTLGGVFAESVRGGSAQL
-33 VGDPGFQRLDPEKVD
+33 
-48 TSPQSLGAVF
+48 TS
-58 GDAVRAGGLQ
+58 
-68 LAGDVQRFKGIANLA
+68 DVERFKGLGNLLL
-83 FGDQEAAER
+83 GDQEAAQR
-92 NLASAESYDAY
+92 NLAIAESYDDY
-103 SSELLSQIQ
+103 SSELLGQIQ
-112 PFEEFLEEP
+112 PFEEFLDEP

-161 LRLAGKKGTDKL
+161 LRLAGKKGADKL
-173 YDDVLKKVGRN
+173 YNDVLKKVGRN

-238 AEAAQAFLLGIPQ
+238 AEAAQSFLLGIPQ

-258 ETIFARALLKNA
+258 ETIFARAMLKNA

-280 RKAQTLGTANLSKNE
+280 RKAQTVGTANLSKNE
-295 KKVYNLFQKLQKNGE
+295 KKMYDLFQKYKKSGE
-310 GSLTESQRTVLR
+310 GSLTESQRAVLR
-322 KYSGPQKNAFFSTI
+322 KYSGPKKNPFFSTI
-336 KDIGKGFVGSGAVE
+336 RDVGKGFVGSGAVE

-372 TARDAKLR
+372 TSRDAKLR

-396 GAGGAATSIIS
+396 GAGGAVTSIIS
-407 KANNLV
+407 KTNNLI
-413 SKGINLKNQSNQ
+413 SKGINLSNQSNQ

-430 VGTIQNREPK
+430 TGTIQNTDPK
-440 NNNQV
+440 DNNQV
-445 QGELKLNKNTILL
+445 QGELNLNKNTILL
-458 PGVTKDNYQEVYAG
+458 PGVTPENYKEVYSD

-499 ATNYHSRNNAKAT
+499 AANYYSRNTAKET
-512 NNQEVTLAEE
+512 NNQEVTLAE
-522 QEYQQAIIKALDG
+522 QQQYQQAIIKALDG
-535 EELFDVVDNPTHVIT
+535 EDLFDVVDNPTHIIT
-550 VKDGEGNVVAQ
+550 VKNNEGNIVAQ

-569 NLDQAVTEL
+569 NLDQAVTQL

-593 DTRNMI
+593 DTKNMI

-606 DAMDDLEGDDDLSLD
+606 DDMDALELDDDTTLDD
-621 DPDTPRTR
+621 DPDAPVFRNTS
-629 TMEELLDAAEAQADK
+629 ELVDAARKEA
-644 NDPGYQERKAR
+644 
-655 INEIKRILGVETKAT
+655 
-670 TTTRDIETIDIVSPT
+670 
-685 TPGKVTFEGDRINV
+685 
-699 ERTPK
+699 ERTGE
-704 RDEEGRRIFQVRE
+704 DIDTVL
-717 GTTQVSETKFE
+717 
-728 RTKDRPIEREKS
+728 S
-740 RLRAELAELQTRQSE
+740 RL
-755 SISDALDVLGGGQQ
+755 GGQGQ

-780 KLSVAPEVLAKTE
+780 RVTIAPELVARTE
-793 TEGDQNRTYGF
+793 SEGDTNQTYKF
-804 SDPYIYRK
+804 SDPLTYKK
-812 TSYIPRP
+812 TNYEPRP
-819 ETKQGKSKTADE
+819 ETKEGKNKSADE
-831 ELIKLRQ
+831 ELTRLRQ
-838 QFYDGLSDQE
+838 RYLDELGTDQE
-848 KAYWGSTNKALFL
+848 KTYWGGVE
-861 RQDDKGASFGAL
+861 QDV
-873 GPDNILQ
+873 N
-880 TDKGLDL
+880 
-887 ETKATEADIISSP
+887 SP
-900 RMKTLSL
+900 KMKTLSL
-907 SLLKTYFQQKAVN
+907 SLLKAYFEQQPTKPDIA
-920 QDVTIVTT
+920 IVTT
-928 PSEPGTYSLVTRM
+928 PSDSGTYSLVTRTN
-941 EPNIELKAIQTVEK
+941 PNIELVAIQSVEK
-955 AAIESLFKNQAG
+955 AVLESLFKNKQTG

-975 KIRVTNGNAPTTLGY
+975 KIKVTNNNAPTTLGY
-990 GNMKFLFA
+990 GDMKFLFA

-1003 VNMHTLLYA
+1003 VNMHTLLFN
-1012 GLQIFPEISLELNS
+1012 GLQIFPEINLELN
-1026 TRNQLQELGVTP
+1026 TVRNQLQESGLNP
-1038 TQAFNQ
+1038 SQAFAQ
-1044 AFAGVVPDIL
+1044 AFAGVAPDIL
-1054 QAYQAQGFE
+1054 EAYKAQGFE
-1063 VVVKRDFRE
+1063 VVVQKDFGKQ
-1072 ADSEFVNF
+1072 DSEFV
-1080 NDSLMS
+1080 SLDES
-1086 IYEQPMFFRRS
+1086 PLTIYEVPLLYRRS
-1097 KSSSQPTAFVS
+1097 KSEPGAPTQFMS
-1108 LTGILEDADN
+1108 LTGMLEDVDN
-1118 ITSAKKSAREKFEDY
+1118 LTSAKKAAREKFSDY
-1133 AKILNNLK
+1133 TEILNNLK
-1141 EDPENNLFGPALI
+1141 ADPETNLFGEALI

-1170 FFDPKRSP
+1170 FFTTTNP
-1178 QGIVGKLNEID
+1178 QGIVGKLTEIQK
-1189 RLNKIIYDPNLKI
+1189 LNKKLNDPKLSEEQVAALEQAIDTYNREI
-1202 NGGKKELD
+1202 N
-1210 AEGKKEF
+1210 
-1217 EAIEEAVK
+1217 
-1225 NLNQEITQTLGVD
+1225 QTLGKD
-1238 KRVEEGGQDESIDMQ
+1238 DSRVQQGGRDESVAMR

-1267 TGAVPEMTTQI
+1267 TGVVPEMTTQI
-1278 VDPDTGEFIV
+1278 FDDNGELIV
-1288 LPPQPSQGKTLP
+1288 LPQQPAQEGTLP

-1313 TQTKERV
+1313 TQTQERV
-1320 QTSPN
+1320 QTTSANRDP
-1325 LKDSRLQ
+1325 RLVEA
-1332 DREQQRAERNLERVK
+1332 EQQRAERNLERIR
-1347 AEGRR
+1347 AEG
-1352 PLNKVISGG
+1352 
-1361 QNGAD
+1361 
-1366 ILFSR
+1366 
-1371 VAKALGIPTGGLMPK
+1371 
-1386 GFKTLDGAR
+1386 
-1395 PGYAQEFNMEES
+1395 
-1407 SSDDYRTRTEENVRN
+1407 
-1422 SDGTIILVKDANN
+1422 
-1435 LSRGSQLTKNTAER
+1435 
-1449 LNKPVLVITENTT
+1449 TT
-1462 SQEIQGFIRDNNIK
+1462 PA
-1476 TLNGA
+1476 T
-1481 GSREQI
+1481 
-1487 LGDTSKIEQ
+1487 
-1496 VLTEALSG
+1496 
-1504 LSTREAAPEV
+1504 AAPEV
-1514 DSFEGTSTFNPAGVE
+1514 DFFEGTPTFNPTGVE
-1529 VNLNNVE
+1529 VNLNNIE
-1536 AGVEASPDAAAIFD
+1536 AGVEASPNAATIFD
-1550 LQEGDRKFTGEGLIA
+1550 LQEGDRNFTGESLIA
-1565 EMNRKL
+1565 EMNKKL

-1577 TSKTFVI
+1577 TSKTFVV
-1584 TAEDSVNLNLKNP
+1584 TAEDSVNLTLKNS
-1597 DGSEMQTMNSDGES
+1597 DGTELKTMNSDGES
-1611 RTVAEAI
+1611 RTVAEAV
-1618 RQTQQEMIEK
+1618 RQMQKRMIEQ
-1628 NHPGMAH
+1628 NLPGMTQ

-1641 INVVIINPQAL
+1641 INVVILNPKAL

-1661 IASTYVLGHELGHVI
+1661 IATTYVLGHELGHVI
-1676 FREEM
+1676 FKEEM

-1714 VEDQYATRGFP
+1714 VEDQYATREFP

-1738 LEEGAGTVTTME
+1738 LEEGTGTVTTME
-1750 PSTPMAPSAFKYFQT
+1750 PSTPMAPSAFKYFET
-1765 LAKKIKQRWQSFD
+1765 LAKKIKQLWQSFD

-1803 RNGLTRDNITVSVT
+1803 RNGLTRDNITASVT
-1817 EQADIRNWVDSTSEM
+1817 EQADIKNWVDSTSQM
-1832 IGKMVGKK
+1832 VGKMVGKK

-1862 SFFTYILAPAD
+1862 GFFTYILAPAD

-1910 TNDFYKIFNL
+1910 TNDFYKIFNI

-1939 EQLAALPQEERA
+1939 EQLAALPQDERA
-1951 AAADNL
+1951 TAADNL

-1976 VLKFFDTFYDDYIL
+1976 VLKFFDTFYEDYIL

-1995 PEKPTVLK
+1995 PENPTVKK

-2051 AKAESSDAI
+2051 ANAESSDAI

-2087 DLRNIEGVG
+2087 DLRNIEGIG

-2120 NKVTTTL
+2120 NKVSTTL

-2138 LENFDVG
+2138 LEKFDVG

-2160 IDNQRDRGRAR
+2160 IDSQRDRGRAR

-2302 AAGMGRQFLIK
+2302 AAGMGRQFLTK

-2330 VTAEQIKAAQE
+2330 VTAEQIKAAQK

-2347 DPQHKVVQDAIAR
+2347 DPQHKTVQDAIAR

-2416 KITAAAMPAVF
+2416 KISAAAMPAIF
-2427 AATALLPLAMIGME
+2427 ASTALLPLAMIGME

-2448 FLSPISGAID
+2448 FLSPISSAVD
-2458 FNDKTEAFSFDSSKF
+2458 FNDRTEAFSFDSSKF

-2482 WLLEAGDR
+2482 WLLEASDR
-2490 SGAFGAYT
+2490 SGVFGAYT

-2528 VKGDVQVKDFMPGF
+2528 VKGDVQTKDFIPGF

>member
-1 MSSLEEALFKS
+1 MAYRDDETLASLILGNPKDVSSRQKQAVAQAENPNVSELI
-12 SLQGQTPE
+12 
-20 DNQEFVEGRESVL
+20 
-33 VGDPGFQRLDPEKVD
+33 D
-48 TSPQSLGAVF
+48 TSPQGF
-58 GDAVRAGGLQ
+58 GETFAEAVRGGGAQ
-68 LAGDVQRFKGIANLA
+68 LTADFNRFKGLGNLIIGA
-83 FGDQEAAER
+83 DEAAQR
-92 NLASAESYDAY
+92 NLAIAESYDDY
-103 SSELLSQIQ
+103 SSELLGQIQ

-133 IGQFTPMAVS
+133 IGQFTPMAIS

-151 AAAGMLGKGG
+151 AAAGMIGKGG
-161 LRLAGKKGTDKL
+161 LRLAGKRGVDKL
-173 YDDVLKKVGRN
+173 YKAVLDKKAKN
-184 EALTPDEKVIFDE
+184 EVLTPDENVIFNE
-197 GLGYL
+197 GFGYL

-227 EYQEAGIDLTA
+227 EYQEAGIDLTQ
-238 AEAAQAFLLGIPQ
+238 AEAAQSFLLGIPQ

-280 RKAQTLGTANLSKNE
+280 RKAQTMGTANLSKNE
-295 KKVYNLFQKLQKNGE
+295 KKMYNLFQKFQKNGAE
-310 GSLTESQRTVLR
+310 SLTKSQLDVLQ

-336 KDIGKGFVGSGAVE
+336 KDIGKGFVGSGATE
-350 GVTELGQE
+350 GITEVGQE
-358 GLGVAQRFA
+358 GLGIAQRFA

-372 TARDAKLR
+372 SARDAKLR

-407 KANNLV
+407 KANNLLSTGLNEQGKNKTV
-413 SKGINLKNQSNQ
+413 TEIINEIGNL
-425 DILDA
+425 
-430 VGTIQNREPK
+430 QNTEPK

-445 QGELKLNKNTILL
+445 QGELNLNKNTILL
-458 PGVTKDNYQEVYAG
+458 PGVTEDNYREVYAG

-477 KDTVLPYKGQGVVL
+477 RDTVLPYRGQGIVL

-499 ATNYHSRNNAKAT
+499 ATNYHVRNMAKAS
-512 NNQEVTLAEE
+512 NNQELTIGEQ
-522 QEYQQAIIKALDG
+522 QEYEQAIIKALDS
-535 EELFDVVDNPTHVIT
+535 EELVDVVDNPTHMIS
-550 VKDGEGNVVAQ
+550 VKDNDGNVVAQ
-561 KQVSQTVE
+561 KQVSTTPE
-569 NLDQAVTEL
+569 ELSQAVTEL

-606 DAMDDLEGDDDLSLD
+606 DAMDDLEADDDTTLDD
-621 DPDTPRTR
+621 DPDAPVFRNTS
-629 TMEELLDAAEAQADK
+629 ELVDAARKEA
-644 NDPGYQERKAR
+644 
-655 INEIKRILGVETKAT
+655 
-670 TTTRDIETIDIVSPT
+670 
-685 TPGKVTFEGDRINV
+685 
-699 ERTPK
+699 ERTGE
-704 RDEEGRRIFQVRE
+704 DIDTVL
-717 GTTQVSETKFE
+717 
-728 RTKDRPIEREKS
+728 S
-740 RLRAELAELQTRQSE
+740 RL
-755 SISDALDVLGGGQQ
+755 GGQGQ

-780 KLSVAPEVLAKTE
+780 RVTIAPELVARTE
-793 TEGDQNRTYGF
+793 SEGDTNQTYKF
-804 SDPYIYRK
+804 SDPLTYKK
-812 TSYIPRP
+812 TNYEPRP
-819 ETKQGKSKTADE
+819 ETKEGKNKTADE
-831 ELIKLRQ
+831 ELARLRQ
-838 QFYDGLSDQE
+838 RYLDELGTDQE
-848 KAYWGSTNKALFL
+848 KTYWGGVE
-861 RQDDKGASFGAL
+861 QDV
-873 GPDNILQ
+873 N
-880 TDKGLDL
+880 
-887 ETKATEADIISSP
+887 SP

-907 SLLKTYFQQKAVN
+907 SLLKAYFEQQPTKPDIA
-920 QDVTIVTT
+920 IVTT
-928 PSEPGTYSLVTRM
+928 PSDSGTYSLVTRTN
-941 EPNIELKAIQTVEK
+941 PNIELVSIQSVEK
-955 AAIESLFKNQAG
+955 AVLESLFKNKQTG

-975 KIRVTNGNAPTTLGY
+975 KIKVTNGNAPTTLGY
-990 GNMKFLFA
+990 GDMKFLFA

-1003 VNMHTLLYA
+1003 VNMHTLLFS
-1012 GLQIFPEISLELNS
+1012 GLQIFPEINLELN
-1026 TRNQLQELGVTP
+1026 TVRNQLQESGLNP
-1038 TQAFNQ
+1038 SQAFAQ

-1054 QAYQAQGFE
+1054 EAYKAQGFE
-1063 VVVKRDFRE
+1063 VVVQKDFGKQG
-1072 ADSEFVNF
+1072 SEFV
-1080 NDSLMS
+1080 SLDES
-1086 IYEQPMFFRRS
+1086 PLTIYEVPLLYRRS
-1097 KSSSQPTAFVS
+1097 KSEPGAPTQFMS
-1108 LTGILEDADN
+1108 LTGMLEDVDN
-1118 ITSAKKSAREKFEDY
+1118 ITSAKKSAREKFSDY
-1133 AKILNNLK
+1133 TEILNNLK
-1141 EDPENNLFGPALI
+1141 EDPENNLFGEALV

-1161 AQEGGDMSI
+1161 GEEGGDMSI
-1170 FFDPKRSP
+1170 FFTTTNP
-1178 QGIVGKLNEID
+1178 QGIVGKLTEIQK
-1189 RLNKIIYDPNLKI
+1189 LNKKLNDPKLSEKEVAALEQAI
-1202 NGGKKELD
+1202 NTY
-1210 AEGKKEF
+1210 
-1217 EAIEEAVK
+1217 
-1225 NLNQEITQTLGVD
+1225 NREINQTLGKD
-1238 KRVEEGGQDESIDMQ
+1238 DSRVQQGGRDESVAMR

-1267 TGAVPEMTTQI
+1267 TGVVPEMTTQI
-1278 VDPDTGEFIV
+1278 FDDNGELIV
-1288 LPPQPSQGKTLP
+1288 LPQQPAQEGTLP

-1313 TQTKERV
+1313 IQTQERV
-1320 QTSPN
+1320 QTDSGNVPLN
-1325 LKDSRLQ
+1325 LREA
-1332 DREQQRAERNLERVK
+1332 EQQRAERNLERVR
-1347 AEGRR
+1347 AE
-1352 PLNKVISGG
+1352 
-1361 QNGAD
+1361 D
-1366 ILFSR
+1366 TT
-1371 VAKALGIPTGGLMPK
+1371 PTA
-1386 GFKTLDGAR
+1386 T
-1395 PGYAQEFNMEES
+1395 
-1407 SSDDYRTRTEENVRN
+1407 
-1422 SDGTIILVKDANN
+1422 
-1435 LSRGSQLTKNTAER
+1435 
-1449 LNKPVLVITENTT
+1449 
-1462 SQEIQGFIRDNNIK
+1462 
-1476 TLNGA
+1476 
-1481 GSREQI
+1481 
-1487 LGDTSKIEQ
+1487 
-1496 VLTEALSG
+1496 
-1504 LSTREAAPEV
+1504 EAAPEI
-1514 DSFEGTSTFNPAGVE
+1514 DLFEGTPTFNPAGVE

-1550 LQEGDRKFTGEGLIA
+1550 LQEGDRKFTGESFIG

-1577 TSKTFVI
+1577 TSKTFVV

-1611 RTVAEAI
+1611 RTVAEAVK
-1618 RQTQQEMIEK
+1618 QMQQRMIER
-1628 NHPGMAH
+1628 NLPGMSM

-1641 INVVIINPQAL
+1641 VNVVIVNPQAL

-1661 IASTYVLGHELGHVI
+1661 IATTYVLGHELGHVI
-1676 FREEM
+1676 FKEEM

-1700 DERTGQILFKEFKK
+1700 NERTGQILFKEFKK

-1765 LAKKIKQRWQSFD
+1765 LAKKIKQLWQSFD

-1803 RNGLTRDNITVSVT
+1803 RNGLTRDNITASVT
-1817 EQADIRNWVDSTSEM
+1817 EQEDIKNWVDSTSQM

-1862 SFFTYILAPAD
+1862 GFFTYILAPAD

-1891 QTTEA
+1891 QTTET

-1910 TNDFYKIFNL
+1910 TNDFYKIFNI

-1995 PEKPTVLK
+1995 PENPTVLK

-2087 DLRNIEGVG
+2087 DLRNIEGIG

-2138 LENFDVG
+2138 LEKFDVG

-2160 IDNQRDRGRAR
+2160 IDSQRDRGRAR

-2181 GMNMPGWLRTT
+2181 GMDMPGWLRTT

-2231 EFRTQIANYFNNK
+2231 EFRTQIANYFNNR

-2330 VTAEQIKAAQE
+2330 VTAEQIKAAQK
-2341 SGWDFS
+2341 SCWDFS
-2347 DPQHKVVQDAIAR
+2347 DPQHKTVQDAIAR

-2398 NIIGGVIRNTQS
+2398 NIVGGVIRNTQS

-2416 KITAAAMPAVF
+2416 KISAAAMPAIF
-2427 AATALLPLAMIGME
+2427 ASTALLPLAMIGME

-2448 FLSPISGAID
+2448 FLSPISSAVD
-2458 FNDKTEAFSFDSSKF
+2458 FNDRTEAFSFDSSKF

-2482 WLLEAGDR
+2482 WLLEASDR
-2490 SGAFGAYT
+2490 SGVFGAYT

-2519 PTAQRFEDL
+2519 PTAQRVEDL
-2528 VKGDVQVKDFMPGF
+2528 VKGDVQTKDFIPGF

>member
-1 MSSLEEALFKS
+1 MASLADIILGKSEPAKKQEEAVADKLFS
-12 SLQGQTPE
+12 NQTPGQYTPTQL
-20 DNQEFVEGRESVL
+20 DEGLSTAPQTLGGVFAESVRGGSAQL
-33 VGDPGFQRLDPEKVD
+33 
-48 TSPQSLGAVF
+48 TS
-58 GDAVRAGGLQ
+58 
-68 LAGDVQRFKGIANLA
+68 DVERFKGLGNLLL
-83 FGDQEAAER
+83 GDQEAAQR
-92 NLASAESYDAY
+92 NLAIAESYDDY
-103 SSELLSQIQ
+103 SSELLGQIQ
-112 PFEEFLEEP
+112 PFEEFLDEP

-161 LRLAGKKGTDKL
+161 LRLAGKKGADKL
-173 YDDVLKKVGRN
+173 YNDVLKKVGRN

-238 AEAAQAFLLGIPQ
+238 AEAAQSFLLGIPQ

-258 ETIFARALLKNA
+258 ETIFARAMLKNA

-280 RKAQTLGTANLSKNE
+280 RKAQTVGTANLSKNE
-295 KKVYNLFQKLQKNGE
+295 KKMYDLFQKYKKSGE
-310 GSLTESQRTVLR
+310 GSLTESQRAVLR
-322 KYSGPQKNAFFSTI
+322 KYSGPKKNPFFSTI
-336 KDIGKGFVGSGAVE
+336 RDVGKGFVGSGAVE

-372 TARDAKLR
+372 TSRDAKLR

-396 GAGGAATSIIS
+396 GAGGAVTSIIS
-407 KANNLV
+407 KTNNLI
-413 SKGINLKNQSNQ
+413 SKGINLSNQSNQ

-430 VGTIQNREPK
+430 TGTIQNTDPK
-440 NNNQV
+440 DNNQV
-445 QGELKLNKNTILL
+445 QGELNLNKNTILL
-458 PGVTKDNYQEVYAG
+458 PGVTPENYKEVYSD

-499 ATNYHSRNNAKAT
+499 AANYYSRNTAKET
-512 NNQEVTLAEE
+512 NNQEVTLAE
-522 QEYQQAIIKALDG
+522 QQQYQQAIIKALDG
-535 EELFDVVDNPTHVIT
+535 EDLFDVVDNPTHIIT
-550 VKDGEGNVVAQ
+550 VKNNEGNIVAQ

-569 NLDQAVTEL
+569 NLDQAVTQL

-593 DTRNMI
+593 DTKNMI

-606 DAMDDLEGDDDLSLD
+606 DDMDALELDDDTTLDD
-621 DPDTPRTR
+621 DPDAPVFRNTS
-629 TMEELLDAAEAQADK
+629 ELVDAARKEA
-644 NDPGYQERKAR
+644 
-655 INEIKRILGVETKAT
+655 
-670 TTTRDIETIDIVSPT
+670 
-685 TPGKVTFEGDRINV
+685 
-699 ERTPK
+699 ERTGE
-704 RDEEGRRIFQVRE
+704 DIDTVL
-717 GTTQVSETKFE
+717 
-728 RTKDRPIEREKS
+728 S
-740 RLRAELAELQTRQSE
+740 RL
-755 SISDALDVLGGGQQ
+755 GGQGQ

-780 KLSVAPEVLAKTE
+780 RVTIAPELVARTE
-793 TEGDQNRTYGF
+793 SEGDTNQTYKF
-804 SDPYIYRK
+804 SDPLTYKK
-812 TSYIPRP
+812 TNYEPRP
-819 ETKQGKSKTADE
+819 ETKEGKNKSADE
-831 ELIKLRQ
+831 ELTRLRQ
-838 QFYDGLSDQE
+838 RYLDELGTDQE
-848 KAYWGSTNKALFL
+848 KTYWGGVE
-861 RQDDKGASFGAL
+861 QDV
-873 GPDNILQ
+873 N
-880 TDKGLDL
+880 
-887 ETKATEADIISSP
+887 SP
-900 RMKTLSL
+900 KMKTLSL
-907 SLLKTYFQQKAVN
+907 SLLKAYFEQQPTKPDIA
-920 QDVTIVTT
+920 IVTT
-928 PSEPGTYSLVTRM
+928 PSDSGTYSLVTRTN
-941 EPNIELKAIQTVEK
+941 PNIELVAIQSVEK
-955 AAIESLFKNQAG
+955 AVLESLFKNKQTG

-975 KIRVTNGNAPTTLGY
+975 KIKVTNNNAPTTLGY
-990 GNMKFLFA
+990 GDMKFLFA

-1003 VNMHTLLYA
+1003 VNMHTLLFN
-1012 GLQIFPEISLELNS
+1012 GLQIFPEINLELN
-1026 TRNQLQELGVTP
+1026 TVRNQLQESGLNP
-1038 TQAFNQ
+1038 SQAFAQ
-1044 AFAGVVPDIL
+1044 AFAGVAPDIL
-1054 QAYQAQGFE
+1054 EAYKAQGFE
-1063 VVVKRDFRE
+1063 VVVQKDFGKQ
-1072 ADSEFVNF
+1072 DSEFV
-1080 NDSLMS
+1080 SLDES
-1086 IYEQPMFFRRS
+1086 PLTIYEVPLLYRRS
-1097 KSSSQPTAFVS
+1097 KSEPGAPTQFMS
-1108 LTGILEDADN
+1108 LTGMLEDVDN
-1118 ITSAKKSAREKFEDY
+1118 LTSAKKAAREKFSDY
-1133 AKILNNLK
+1133 TEILNNLK
-1141 EDPENNLFGPALI
+1141 ADPETNLFGEALI

-1170 FFDPKRSP
+1170 FFTTTNP
-1178 QGIVGKLNEID
+1178 QGIVGKLTEIQK
-1189 RLNKIIYDPNLKI
+1189 LNKKLNDPKLSEEQVAALEQAIDTYNREI
-1202 NGGKKELD
+1202 N
-1210 AEGKKEF
+1210 
-1217 EAIEEAVK
+1217 
-1225 NLNQEITQTLGVD
+1225 QTLGKD
-1238 KRVEEGGQDESIDMQ
+1238 DSRVQQGGRDESVAMR

-1267 TGAVPEMTTQI
+1267 TGVVPEMTTQI
-1278 VDPDTGEFIV
+1278 FDDNGELIV
-1288 LPPQPSQGKTLP
+1288 LPQQPAQEGTLP

-1313 TQTKERV
+1313 TQTQERV
-1320 QTSPN
+1320 QTTSANRDP
-1325 LKDSRLQ
+1325 RLVEA
-1332 DREQQRAERNLERVK
+1332 EQQRAERTLERIR
-1347 AEGRR
+1347 AEG
-1352 PLNKVISGG
+1352 
-1361 QNGAD
+1361 
-1366 ILFSR
+1366 
-1371 VAKALGIPTGGLMPK
+1371 
-1386 GFKTLDGAR
+1386 
-1395 PGYAQEFNMEES
+1395 
-1407 SSDDYRTRTEENVRN
+1407 
-1422 SDGTIILVKDANN
+1422 
-1435 LSRGSQLTKNTAER
+1435 
-1449 LNKPVLVITENTT
+1449 TT
-1462 SQEIQGFIRDNNIK
+1462 PA
-1476 TLNGA
+1476 T
-1481 GSREQI
+1481 
-1487 LGDTSKIEQ
+1487 
-1496 VLTEALSG
+1496 
-1504 LSTREAAPEV
+1504 AAPEV
-1514 DSFEGTSTFNPAGVE
+1514 DFFEGTPTFNPTGVE
-1529 VNLNNVE
+1529 VNLNNIE
-1536 AGVEASPDAAAIFD
+1536 AGVEASPNAAVIFD
-1550 LQEGDRKFTGEGLIA
+1550 LQEGDRNFTGESLIA
-1565 EMNRKL
+1565 EMNKKL

-1577 TSKTFVI
+1577 TSKTFVV
-1584 TAEDSVNLNLKNP
+1584 TAEDSVNLTLKNS
-1597 DGSEMQTMNSDGES
+1597 DGTELKTMNSDGES
-1611 RTVAEAI
+1611 RTVAEAV
-1618 RQTQQEMIEK
+1618 RQMQKRMIEQ
-1628 NHPGMAH
+1628 NLPGMTQ

-1641 INVVIINPQAL
+1641 INVVILNPKAL

-1661 IASTYVLGHELGHVI
+1661 IATTYVLGHELGHVI
-1676 FREEM
+1676 FKEEM

-1714 VEDQYATRGFP
+1714 VEDQYATREFP

-1738 LEEGAGTVTTME
+1738 LEEGTGTVTTME
-1750 PSTPMAPSAFKYFQT
+1750 PSTPMAPSAFKYFET
-1765 LAKKIKQRWQSFD
+1765 LAKKIKQLWQSFD

-1803 RNGLTRDNITVSVT
+1803 RNGLTRDNITASVT
-1817 EQADIRNWVDSTSEM
+1817 EQADIKNWVDSTSQM
-1832 IGKMVGKK
+1832 VGKMVGKK

-1862 SFFTYILAPAD
+1862 GFFTYILAPAD

-1910 TNDFYKIFNL
+1910 TNDFYKIFNI

-1939 EQLAALPQEERA
+1939 EQLAALPQDERA
-1951 AAADNL
+1951 TAADNL

-1976 VLKFFDTFYDDYIL
+1976 VLKFFDTFYEDYIL

-1995 PEKPTVLK
+1995 PENPTVKK

-2051 AKAESSDAI
+2051 ANAESSDAI

-2087 DLRNIEGVG
+2087 DLRNIEGIG

-2120 NKVTTTL
+2120 NKVSTTL

-2138 LENFDVG
+2138 LEKFDVG

-2160 IDNQRDRGRAR
+2160 IDSQRDRGRAR

-2302 AAGMGRQFLIK
+2302 AAGMGRQFLTK

-2330 VTAEQIKAAQE
+2330 VTAEQIKAAQK

-2347 DPQHKVVQDAIAR
+2347 DPQHKTVQDAIAR

-2416 KITAAAMPAVF
+2416 KISAAAMPAIF
-2427 AATALLPLAMIGME
+2427 ASTALLPLAMIGME

-2448 FLSPISGAID
+2448 FLSPISSAVD
-2458 FNDKTEAFSFDSSKF
+2458 FNDRTEAFSFDSSKF

-2482 WLLEAGDR
+2482 WLLEASDR
-2490 SGAFGAYT
+2490 SGVFGAYT

-2528 VKGDVQVKDFMPGF
+2528 VKGDVQTKDFIPGF

>member
-1 MSSLEEALFKS
+1 MASKLADAIFSTRKDTQEQTERIIQEQNRIEGDRTSLTSTKPREDVDYTP
-12 SLQGQTPE
+12 QT
-20 DNQEFVEGRESVL
+20 
-33 VGDPGFQRLDPEKVD
+33 
-48 TSPQSLGAVF
+48 LGGVF
-58 GDAVRAGGLQ
+58 STAVRGGGAQ
-68 LAGDVQRFKGIANLA
+68 LSADFNRFKGIGNILL
-83 FGDQEAAER
+83 GDQEAAQK
-92 NLASAESYDAY
+92 NLGIAESYD
-103 SSELLSQIQ
+103 SISGELLNQIQ

-161 LRLAGKKGTDKL
+161 LRLAGKKGADKL

-227 EYQEAGIDLTA
+227 EYQEAGIDLTES
-238 AEAAQAFLLGIPQ
+238 EAAQSFLLGIPQ

-258 ETIFARALLKNA
+258 ETIFARAMLKNA
-270 LKKSPLVALE
+270 LKKSPLVAVE

-295 KKVYNLFQKLQKNGE
+295 KKMYDLFQKYKKDR
-310 GSLTESQRTVLR
+310 GSLTESQLKVLQ
-322 KYSGPQKNAFFSTI
+322 KYSGPKKNPLFSTI
-336 KDIGKGFVGSGAVE
+336 QDVGKGFVGSGAVE

-407 KANNLV
+407 KTNNLI
-413 SKGINLKNQSNQ
+413 SKGINLSNQSNQ

-430 VGTIQNREPK
+430 VGNTSKENKTEAALQAEIKLGKPVLFLPLTDKNASDRNYSASELGYKNVDFGNREI
-440 NNNQV
+440 Q
-445 QGELKLNKNTILL
+445 
-458 PGVTKDNYQEVYAG
+458 
-472 IDFGD
+472 
-477 KDTVLPYKGQGVVL
+477 LPYKDGVVV
-491 GTKESLQE
+491 GTKEKLQE
-499 ATNYHSRNNAKAT
+499 AYNYYSRNMAKES
-512 NNQEVTLAEE
+512 NNQEVTLAEQ

-569 NLDQAVTEL
+569 NLDQAVTQL
-578 QQKYPNTQVEAFAME
+578 QQKYPNTQVEAFAIE

-606 DAMDDLEGDDDLSLD
+606 DAMDDLEADDDTTLDD
-621 DPDTPRTR
+621 DPDAPVFRNTS
-629 TMEELLDAAEAQADK
+629 EIVDAARQEA
-644 NDPGYQERKAR
+644 
-655 INEIKRILGVETKAT
+655 
-670 TTTRDIETIDIVSPT
+670 
-685 TPGKVTFEGDRINV
+685 
-699 ERTPK
+699 ERTGE
-704 RDEEGRRIFQVRE
+704 DINTVL
-717 GTTQVSETKFE
+717 
-728 RTKDRPIEREKS
+728 S
-740 RLRAELAELQTRQSE
+740 RL
-755 SISDALDVLGGGQQ
+755 GGQGQ

-780 KLSVAPEVLAKTE
+780 RVTIAPELVARTE
-793 TEGDQNRTYGF
+793 SEGDTNQTYKF
-804 SDPYIYRK
+804 SDPLTYKK
-812 TSYIPRP
+812 TNYEPRP
-819 ETKQGKSKTADE
+819 ETKEGKNKTADE
-831 ELIKLRQ
+831 ELARLRQ
-838 QFYDGLSDQE
+838 RYLDELGTDQE
-848 KAYWGSTNKALFL
+848 KTYWGGVE
-861 RQDDKGASFGAL
+861 QDV
-873 GPDNILQ
+873 N
-880 TDKGLDL
+880 
-887 ETKATEADIISSP
+887 SP

-907 SLLKTYFQQKAVN
+907 SLLKAYFEQQPTKPDIA
-920 QDVTIVTT
+920 IVTT
-928 PSEPGTYSLVTRM
+928 PSDSGTYSLVTRTN
-941 EPNIELKAIQTVEK
+941 PNIELVSIQSVEK
-955 AAIESLFKNQAG
+955 AVLESLFKNKQTG

-975 KIRVTNGNAPTTLGY
+975 KIKVTNGNAPTTLGY
-990 GNMKFLFA
+990 GDMKFLFA

-1003 VNMHTLLYA
+1003 VNMHTLLFS
-1012 GLQIFPEISLELNS
+1012 GLQIFPEINLELN
-1026 TRNQLQELGVTP
+1026 TVRNQLQESGLNP
-1038 TQAFNQ
+1038 SQAFAQ

-1054 QAYQAQGFE
+1054 EAYKAQGFE
-1063 VVVKRDFRE
+1063 VVVQKDFGKQ
-1072 ADSEFVNF
+1072 DSEFV
-1080 NDSLMS
+1080 SLDES
-1086 IYEQPMFFRRS
+1086 PLTIYEVPLLYRRS
-1097 KSSSQPTAFVS
+1097 KSEPGAPTQFMS
-1108 LTGILEDADN
+1108 LTGMLEDVDN
-1118 ITSAKKSAREKFEDY
+1118 ITSAKRSAREKFSDY
-1133 AKILNNLK
+1133 TEILNNLK
-1141 EDPENNLFGPALI
+1141 EDPENNLFGEALI

-1170 FFDPKRSP
+1170 FFTTTSP
-1178 QGIVGKLNEID
+1178 QGIVGKLTEIQK
-1189 RLNKIIYDPNLKI
+1189 LNKKLNDPKLSEEQVAALEQAI
-1202 NGGKKELD
+1202 NTY
-1210 AEGKKEF
+1210 
-1217 EAIEEAVK
+1217 
-1225 NLNQEITQTLGVD
+1225 NREINQTLGKD
-1238 KRVEEGGQDESIDMQ
+1238 DSKIQQGGRDESVAMR

-1267 TGAVPEMTTQI
+1267 TGVVPEMTTQI
-1278 VDPDTGEFIV
+1278 FDDNGELIV
-1288 LPPQPSQGKTLP
+1288 LPQQPAQEGTLP

-1313 TQTKERV
+1313 IQTQERV
-1320 QTSPN
+1320 QTDSGNVPLN
-1325 LKDSRLQ
+1325 LREA
-1332 DREQQRAERNLERVK
+1332 EQQRAERNLERVR
-1347 AEGRR
+1347 A
-1352 PLNKVISGG
+1352 
-1361 QNGAD
+1361 
-1366 ILFSR
+1366 
-1371 VAKALGIPTGGLMPK
+1371 
-1386 GFKTLDGAR
+1386 
-1395 PGYAQEFNMEES
+1395 
-1407 SSDDYRTRTEENVRN
+1407 
-1422 SDGTIILVKDANN
+1422 
-1435 LSRGSQLTKNTAER
+1435 
-1449 LNKPVLVITENTT
+1449 ENTT
-1462 SQEIQGFIRDNNIK
+1462 P
-1476 TLNGA
+1476 TA
-1481 GSREQI
+1481 
-1487 LGDTSKIEQ
+1487 T
-1496 VLTEALSG
+1496 
-1504 LSTREAAPEV
+1504 EAAPEV
-1514 DSFEGTSTFNPAGVE
+1514 DLFEGTPTFNPAGVE

-1536 AGVEASPDAAAIFD
+1536 AGVEASPNAAAIFD
-1550 LQEGDRKFTGEGLIA
+1550 LQEGDRKFTGESFIG

-1571 KDLFKV
+1571 KDLFKI

-1584 TAEDSVNLNLKNP
+1584 TAEDSVNLSLKNP

-1641 INVVIINPQAL
+1641 INIVIINPQAL

-1700 DERTGQILFKEFKK
+1700 NERTGQILFKEFKK

-1765 LAKKIKQRWQSFD
+1765 LAKKIKQLWQSFD

-1803 RNGLTRDNITVSVT
+1803 RNGLTRDNITASVT

-1862 SFFTYILAPAD
+1862 GFFTYILAPAD

-1891 QTTEA
+1891 QTTET

-1910 TNDFYKIFNL
+1910 TNDFYKIFNI

-1976 VLKFFDTFYDDYIL
+1976 VLKFFDTFYDDYIF

-1995 PEKPTVLK
+1995 PENPTVKK
-2003 NMVFFTRQYDIAKLA
+2003 NMLFFTRQYDIAKLA

-2030 LQKYNPDDTFEQS
+2030 LQKYNSDDTFEQS

-2051 AKAESSDAI
+2051 ANAESSDAI

-2087 DLRNIEGVG
+2087 DLRNIEGIG

-2120 NKVTTTL
+2120 NKVSTTL

-2138 LENFDVG
+2138 LEKFDVG

-2231 EFRTQIANYFNNK
+2231 EFRTQIANYFNNR

-2302 AAGMGRQFLIK
+2302 AAGMGRQFLTK

-2330 VTAEQIKAAQE
+2330 VTAEQIKAAQK

-2347 DPQHKVVQDAIAR
+2347 DPQHKTVQDAIAR

-2416 KITAAAMPAVF
+2416 KISAAAMPAIF
-2427 AATALLPLAMIGME
+2427 ASTALLPLAMIGME

-2482 WLLEAGDR
+2482 WLLEASDR
-2490 SGAFGAYT
+2490 SGVFGAYT

-2528 VKGDVQVKDFMPGF
+2528 VKGDVQTKDFIPGF

>member
-1 MSSLEEALFKS
+1 MASKLADAIFSTRKDTQEQTERIVQEQNRIEGDRTSLTSTKPREDVDYTP
-12 SLQGQTPE
+12 QT
-20 DNQEFVEGRESVL
+20 
-33 VGDPGFQRLDPEKVD
+33 
-48 TSPQSLGAVF
+48 LGAVF
-58 GDAVRAGGLQ
+58 STAVRGGGAQ
-68 LAGDVQRFKGIANLA
+68 LSADFNRFKGIGNILL
-83 FGDQEAAER
+83 GDQEAAQK
-92 NLASAESYDAY
+92 NLGIAESYD
-103 SSELLSQIQ
+103 SISGELLSQIQ
-112 PFEEFLEEP
+112 PFEEFLDEP

-161 LRLAGKKGTDKL
+161 LRLAGKKGADKL
-173 YDDVLKKVGRN
+173 YNDVLKKVGRN

-227 EYQEAGIDLTA
+227 EYQEAGIDLTQ
-238 AEAAQAFLLGIPQ
+238 AEAAQSFLLGIPQ

-258 ETIFARALLKNA
+258 ETIFARAMLKNA

-295 KKVYNLFQKLQKNGE
+295 KKMYNLFQKLQKNGE
-310 GSLTESQRTVLR
+310 GSLTESQRAVLR
-322 KYSGPQKNAFFSTI
+322 KYSGPKKNPFFSTI
-336 KDIGKGFVGSGAVE
+336 QDVGKGFVGSGATE
-350 GVTELGQE
+350 GITEVGQE
-358 GLGVAQRFA
+358 GLGIAQRFA

-372 TARDAKLR
+372 SARDAKLR

-413 SKGINLKNQSNQ
+413 SKGINLRNESNQ

-430 VGTIQNREPK
+430 VGTIQNTEPK

-499 ATNYHSRNNAKAT
+499 ATNYLSRNEAKAT

-535 EELFDVVDNPTHVIT
+535 EELFDVVDNPTHIIN
-550 VKDGEGNVVAQ
+550 VKDSEGNVVAQ

-569 NLDQAVTEL
+569 NLDQAVTQL

-593 DTRNMI
+593 DTKNMI

-606 DAMDDLEGDDDLSLD
+606 DNMDALELDDDTTLDD
-621 DPDTPRTR
+621 DPDAPVFRNTS
-629 TMEELLDAAEAQADK
+629 ELVDAARKEA
-644 NDPGYQERKAR
+644 
-655 INEIKRILGVETKAT
+655 
-670 TTTRDIETIDIVSPT
+670 
-685 TPGKVTFEGDRINV
+685 
-699 ERTPK
+699 ERTGE
-704 RDEEGRRIFQVRE
+704 DIDTVL
-717 GTTQVSETKFE
+717 
-728 RTKDRPIEREKS
+728 S
-740 RLRAELAELQTRQSE
+740 RL
-755 SISDALDVLGGGQQ
+755 GGQGQ

-780 KLSVAPEVLAKTE
+780 RVTIAPELVARTE
-793 TEGDQNRTYGF
+793 SEGDTNQTYKF
-804 SDPYIYRK
+804 SDPLTYKK
-812 TSYIPRP
+812 TNYEPRP
-819 ETKQGKSKTADE
+819 ETKEGKNKSADE
-831 ELIKLRQ
+831 ELTRLRQ
-838 QFYDGLSDQE
+838 RYLDELGTDQE
-848 KAYWGSTNKALFL
+848 KTYWGGVE
-861 RQDDKGASFGAL
+861 QDV
-873 GPDNILQ
+873 N
-880 TDKGLDL
+880 
-887 ETKATEADIISSP
+887 SP
-900 RMKTLSL
+900 KMKTLSL
-907 SLLKTYFQQKAVN
+907 SLLKAYFEQQPTKPDIA
-920 QDVTIVTT
+920 IVTT
-928 PSEPGTYSLVTRM
+928 PSDSGTYSLVTRTN
-941 EPNIELKAIQTVEK
+941 PNIELVAIQSVEK
-955 AAIESLFKNQAG
+955 AVLESLFKNKQTG

-975 KIRVTNGNAPTTLGY
+975 KIKVTNNNAPTTLGY
-990 GNMKFLFA
+990 GDMKFLFA

-1003 VNMHTLLYA
+1003 VNMHTLLFN
-1012 GLQIFPEISLELNS
+1012 GLQIFPEINLELN
-1026 TRNQLQELGVTP
+1026 TVRNQLQESGLNP
-1038 TQAFNQ
+1038 SQAFAQ
-1044 AFAGVVPDIL
+1044 AFAGVAPDIL
-1054 QAYQAQGFE
+1054 EAYKAQGFE
-1063 VVVKRDFRE
+1063 VVVQKDFGKQ
-1072 ADSEFVNF
+1072 DSEFV
-1080 NDSLMS
+1080 SLDES
-1086 IYEQPMFFRRS
+1086 PLTIYEVPLLYRRS
-1097 KSSSQPTAFVS
+1097 KSEPGAPTQFMS
-1108 LTGILEDADN
+1108 LTGMLEDVDN
-1118 ITSAKKSAREKFEDY
+1118 LTSAKKAAREKFSDY
-1133 AKILNNLK
+1133 TEILNNLK
-1141 EDPENNLFGPALI
+1141 ADPETNLFGEALI

-1170 FFDPKRSP
+1170 FFTTTSP
-1178 QGIVGKLNEID
+1178 QGIVGKLTEIQK
-1189 RLNKIIYDPNLKI
+1189 LNKK
-1202 NGGKKELD
+1202 
-1210 AEGKKEF
+1210 
-1217 EAIEEAVK
+1217 
-1225 NLNQEITQTLGVD
+1225 LNQSRSQLEKLQKDKPTAKETKEKGAEVLQLEQAIDTYNREINQTLGKD
-1238 KRVEEGGQDESIDMQ
+1238 DSRVQQAGRDESVAMR

-1267 TGAVPEMTTQI
+1267 TGVVPEMTTQI
-1278 VDPDTGEFIV
+1278 FDDNGELIV
-1288 LPPQPSQGKTLP
+1288 LPQQPAQEGTLP

-1313 TQTKERV
+1313 TQTQERV
-1320 QTSPN
+1320 QTTPAN
-1325 LKDSRLQ
+1325 RDPRFVEA
-1332 DREQQRAERNLERVK
+1332 EQQRAERTLERIR
-1347 AEGRR
+1347 AEG
-1352 PLNKVISGG
+1352 
-1361 QNGAD
+1361 
-1366 ILFSR
+1366 
-1371 VAKALGIPTGGLMPK
+1371 
-1386 GFKTLDGAR
+1386 
-1395 PGYAQEFNMEES
+1395 
-1407 SSDDYRTRTEENVRN
+1407 
-1422 SDGTIILVKDANN
+1422 
-1435 LSRGSQLTKNTAER
+1435 
-1449 LNKPVLVITENTT
+1449 TT
-1462 SQEIQGFIRDNNIK
+1462 PA
-1476 TLNGA
+1476 T
-1481 GSREQI
+1481 
-1487 LGDTSKIEQ
+1487 
-1496 VLTEALSG
+1496 
-1504 LSTREAAPEV
+1504 AAPEV
-1514 DSFEGTSTFNPAGVE
+1514 DFFEGTPTFNPTGVE
-1529 VNLNNVE
+1529 VNLNNIE
-1536 AGVEASPDAAAIFD
+1536 AGVEASPNAATIFD
-1550 LQEGDRKFTGEGLIA
+1550 LQEGDRNFTGESLIA
-1565 EMNRKL
+1565 EMNKKL

-1577 TSKTFVI
+1577 TSKTFVV
-1584 TAEDSVNLNLKNP
+1584 TAEDSVNLTLKNS
-1597 DGSEMQTMNSDGES
+1597 DGTELKTMNSDGES
-1611 RTVAEAI
+1611 RTVAEAV
-1618 RQTQQEMIEK
+1618 RQMQKRMIEQ
-1628 NHPGMAH
+1628 NLPGMAQ

-1641 INVVIINPQAL
+1641 INVVILNPKAL

-1661 IASTYVLGHELGHVI
+1661 IATTYVLGHELGHVI

-1738 LEEGAGTVTTME
+1738 LEEGTGTVTTME
-1750 PSTPMAPSAFKYFQT
+1750 PSTPMAPSAFKYFET
-1765 LAKKIKQRWQSFD
+1765 LAKKIKQLWQSFD

-1803 RNGLTRDNITVSVT
+1803 RNGLTRDNITASVT
-1817 EQADIRNWVDSTSEM
+1817 EQADIKNWVDSTSQM
-1832 IGKMVGKK
+1832 VGKMVGKK

-1862 SFFTYILAPAD
+1862 GFFTYILAPAD

-1891 QTTEA
+1891 QTTET

-1910 TNDFYKIFNL
+1910 TNDFYKIFNI

-1976 VLKFFDTFYDDYIL
+1976 VLKFFDTFYDDYIF

-1995 PEKPTVLK
+1995 PENPTVLK
-2003 NMVFFTRQYDIAKLA
+2003 NMLFFTRQYDIAKLA

-2051 AKAESSDAI
+2051 ANAESSDAI

-2087 DLRNIEGVG
+2087 DLRNIEGIG

-2120 NKVTTTL
+2120 NKVSTTL

-2138 LENFDVG
+2138 LEKFDVG

-2302 AAGMGRQFLIK
+2302 AAGMGRQFLTK

-2330 VTAEQIKAAQE
+2330 VTAEQIKAAQK

-2347 DPQHKVVQDAIAR
+2347 DPQHKTVQDAIAR

-2416 KITAAAMPAVF
+2416 KISAAAMPAIF
-2427 AATALLPLAMIGME
+2427 ASTALLPLAMIGME

-2482 WLLEAGDR
+2482 WLLEASDR
-2490 SGAFGAYT
+2490 SGVFGAYT

-2528 VKGDVQVKDFMPGF
+2528 VKGDVQTKDFIPGF

>member
-1 MSSLEEALFKS
+1 MASKLADAIFSTRKDTQEQTERIVQEQNRIEGDRTSLTSTKPREDVDYTP
-12 SLQGQTPE
+12 QT
-20 DNQEFVEGRESVL
+20 
-33 VGDPGFQRLDPEKVD
+33 
-48 TSPQSLGAVF
+48 LGGVF
-58 GDAVRAGGLQ
+58 STAVRGGGAQ
-68 LAGDVQRFKGIANLA
+68 LSADFNRFKGIGNILL
-83 FGDQEAAER
+83 GDQEAAQR
-92 NLASAESYDAY
+92 NLGIAESYD
-103 SSELLSQIQ
+103 SISGELLNQIQ
-112 PFEEFLEEP
+112 PFEEFLDEP

-151 AAAGMLGKGG
+151 AAAGMIGKGG
-161 LRLAGKKGTDKL
+161 LRLAGKKSADKL
-173 YDDVLKKVGRN
+173 YSKVIEKVKRN
-184 EALTPDEKVIFDE
+184 EALTPDEKVILDE
-197 GLGYL
+197 SRGYL
-202 KWAKRG
+202 KWAKAG

-227 EYQEAGIDLTA
+227 EYQEAGIDLTQ
-238 AEAAQAFLLGIPQ
+238 AEAAQSLLLGIPQ

-280 RKAQTLGTANLSKNE
+280 RKAQTMGTANLSKNE
-295 KKVYNLFQKLQKNGE
+295 KKMYNLFQKLQKNGE
-310 GSLTESQRTVLR
+310 KSLTKSQLDVLQ

-336 KDIGKGFVGSGAVE
+336 KDIGKGFVSSGATE
-350 GVTELGQE
+350 GITEVGQE
-358 GLGVAQRFA
+358 GLGIAQRFA

-372 TARDAKLR
+372 TTQEAKLR

-407 KANNLV
+407 KANNLL
-413 SKGINLKNQSNQ
+413 STGMNERGKKNKTATE
-425 DILDA
+425 ILDEI
-430 VGTIQNREPK
+430 GNLQNTDPK

-445 QGELKLNKNTILL
+445 QGELNLNKNTILL

-477 KDTVLPYKGQGVVL
+477 RDTVLPYKGQGVVL

-512 NNQEVTLAEE
+512 NNQELTIGEE
-522 QEYQQAIIKALDG
+522 QEYQQAIIKALDS
-535 EELFDVVDNPTHVIT
+535 EELVDVVDNPTHMIS
-550 VKDGEGNVVAQ
+550 VKDNEGNVVAQ
-561 KQVSQTVE
+561 KQVSTTPEKLSQE
-569 NLDQAVTEL
+569 VTKL

-606 DAMDDLEGDDDLSLD
+606 DAMDDLEADDDTTLDD
-621 DPDTPRTR
+621 DPDAPVFRNTS
-629 TMEELLDAAEAQADK
+629 ELVDAARQEA
-644 NDPGYQERKAR
+644 
-655 INEIKRILGVETKAT
+655 
-670 TTTRDIETIDIVSPT
+670 
-685 TPGKVTFEGDRINV
+685 
-699 ERTPK
+699 ERTGE
-704 RDEEGRRIFQVRE
+704 DINTVL
-717 GTTQVSETKFE
+717 
-728 RTKDRPIEREKS
+728 S
-740 RLRAELAELQTRQSE
+740 RL
-755 SISDALDVLGGGQQ
+755 GGQGQ

-780 KLSVAPEVLAKTE
+780 RVTIAPELVARTE
-793 TEGDQNRTYGF
+793 SEGDTNQTYKF
-804 SDPYIYRK
+804 SDPLTYKK
-812 TSYIPRP
+812 TNYEPRP
-819 ETKQGKSKTADE
+819 ETKEGKNKTADE
-831 ELIKLRQ
+831 ELARLRQ
-838 QFYDGLSDQE
+838 RYLDELGTDQE
-848 KAYWGSTNKALFL
+848 KTYWGGVE
-861 RQDDKGASFGAL
+861 QDV
-873 GPDNILQ
+873 N
-880 TDKGLDL
+880 
-887 ETKATEADIISSP
+887 SP
-900 RMKTLSL
+900 KMKTLSL
-907 SLLKTYFQQKAVN
+907 SLLKAYFEQQPTKP
-920 QDVTIVTT
+920 DVAIVTN
-928 PSEPGTYSLVTRM
+928 PSDSGTYSLVTRTN
-941 EPNIELKAIQTVEK
+941 PNIELVAIQSVEK
-955 AAIESLFKNQAG
+955 AVLESLFKNKQTG

-975 KIRVTNGNAPTTLGY
+975 KIKVTNGNAPATLGY
-990 GNMKFLFA
+990 GAMKFLFA
-998 NQDVS
+998 NQDVA
-1003 VNMHTLLYA
+1003 VNMHTLLFN
-1012 GLQIFPEISLELNS
+1012 GLQIFPEINLELNT
-1026 TRNQLQELGVTP
+1026 TRNQLQESGLNP
-1038 TQAFNQ
+1038 SQAFAQ

-1054 QAYQAQGFE
+1054 EAYKAQGFE
-1063 VVVKRDFRE
+1063 VVVQKDFGKQN
-1072 ADSEFVNF
+1072 SEFV
-1080 NDSLMS
+1080 SLDES
-1086 IYEQPMFFRRS
+1086 PLTIYEVPLLYRRS
-1097 KSSSQPTAFVS
+1097 KSEPGAPTQFMS
-1108 LTGILEDADN
+1108 LTGMLEDVDN

-1133 AKILNNLK
+1133 TKILNNLK
-1141 EDPENNLFGPALI
+1141 EDPENNLFGEALI
-1154 ERAKAQY
+1154 ERAKSQY
-1161 AQEGGDMSI
+1161 AQEDGDMSI
-1170 FFDPKRSP
+1170 FFTTTSP
-1178 QGIVGKLNEID
+1178 QGIVGKLTEIQK
-1189 RLNKIIYDPNLKI
+1189 LNKKLNTPNLPKEQVAALEQAIATYNREI
-1202 NGGKKELD
+1202 N
-1210 AEGKKEF
+1210 
-1217 EAIEEAVK
+1217 
-1225 NLNQEITQTLGVD
+1225 QTLGKD
-1238 KRVEEGGQDESIDMQ
+1238 DSRLQTGGRDESVAMR
-1253 ESTARAGDLRVEGP
+1253 ESTARSGDLRVEGP
-1267 TGAVPEMTTQI
+1267 TGVVPEMTTQI
-1278 VDPDTGEFIV
+1278 FDDNGELIV
-1288 LPPQPSQGKTLP
+1288 LPQQSAQEGTLP

-1313 TQTKERV
+1313 IQTQERV

-1325 LKDSRLQ
+1325 LKDPKLQ
-1332 DREQQRAERNLERVK
+1332 EAEQQRAERNLEKVR
-1347 AEGRR
+1347 AE
-1352 PLNKVISGG
+1352 
-1361 QNGAD
+1361 D
-1366 ILFSR
+1366 TT
-1371 VAKALGIPTGGLMPK
+1371 PTA
-1386 GFKTLDGAR
+1386 T
-1395 PGYAQEFNMEES
+1395 
-1407 SSDDYRTRTEENVRN
+1407 
-1422 SDGTIILVKDANN
+1422 
-1435 LSRGSQLTKNTAER
+1435 
-1449 LNKPVLVITENTT
+1449 
-1462 SQEIQGFIRDNNIK
+1462 
-1476 TLNGA
+1476 
-1481 GSREQI
+1481 
-1487 LGDTSKIEQ
+1487 
-1496 VLTEALSG
+1496 
-1504 LSTREAAPEV
+1504 EAAPEV

-1584 TAEDSVNLNLKNP
+1584 TAEDSVNLSLKNP
-1597 DGSEMQTMNSDGES
+1597 DGSEMQTINSAGES

-1692 TDKKVNKA
+1692 TDKKVSKA

-1765 LAKKIKQRWQSFD
+1765 LAKKIKQLWQSFD
-1778 KRIRARYGEVNP
+1778 RRIRARYGEVNP

-1803 RNGLTRDNITVSVT
+1803 RNGLTRNNITVSVT

-1862 SFFTYILAPAD
+1862 GFFTYILAPAD

-1891 QTTEA
+1891 QTTET

-1910 TNDFYKIFNL
+1910 TNDFYKIFNI

-1951 AAADNL
+1951 TAANNL

-1995 PEKPTVLK
+1995 PENPTVLK
-2003 NMVFFTRQYDIAKLA
+2003 NVVFFTRQYDIAKLA
-2018 AEPEAREALARV
+2018 AEPEAREALAKV
-2030 LQKYNPDDTFEQS
+2030 LQKYNPTDTFES
-2043 LASVEAMV
+2043 LLASVEGMV
-2051 AKAESSDAI
+2051 SKAEGSDAV
-2060 RLEGAADLSI
+2060 RLEGPADLSI

-2087 DLRNIEGVG
+2087 DLRNIEGIG

-2127 TQGDFANGRNN
+2127 NQGDFANGRNN
-2138 LENFDVG
+2138 LQNFDVG

-2222 SKEMSIFGK
+2222 SKELSIFGK
-2231 EFRTQIANYFNNK
+2231 EFRTQVANYFTNK

-2347 DPQHKVVQDAIAR
+2347 DPQHKAAQDAIAR

-2410 TFNREG
+2410 TYNREG
-2416 KITAAAMPAVF
+2416 KISAAAMPAIF
-2427 AATALLPLAMIGME
+2427 AATALLPLAMVGME

-2528 VKGDVQVKDFMPGF
+2528 VKGDVQAKDFMPGF